1 MYLIYADTETFSSQD
16 LSRVGAARYA
26 EDAQIILWSYAENDE
41 PAKVWDRVSNPQMPA
56 DLKRMWERLFADP
69 DARVVMH
76 NGMNFDRQVFA
87 SNGFGEIP
95 AEKIID
101 TMVLAYEHALP
112 GSLEQLCEAF
122 RLDADHAKDK
132 DGKRLIQI
140 FCKPLPKNYKLTRA
154 TPQTHPAEWERF
166 KNYARL
172 DIESMRAIYKKL
184 PKWNATA
191 QERRLQAL
199 DAVINSRGMC
209 IDLELAKGAVE
220 TAARHRTHLAAR
232 TQKLTG
238 GAVSAATQRD
248 ALLEYLRTEWGLD
261 LASATRAEVE
271 KRIAEPGIPEPV
283 KELLRI
289 RIASTKISV
298 QKFQSVLNAA
308 CEDGRLRGCLQ
319 FRGASRTGRFCL
331 TGDHEVLT
339 PNGWVRLD
347 QWSGGRI
354 AVWNKESEAISFQDS
369 EALAFDYTGAMY
381 VYDSVR
387 CAQICTPDHRMPFLG
402 KDGRWKVDTVE
413 HLAAKGGVVIPF
425 TGFRKPPST
434 MDHDLLRVL
443 IMTQADGR
451 FTEDGQVV
459 YNFKKARKV
468 ERCKMLL
475 RRVGVPFVA
484 DSYESGVTR
493 IAILSRFVPLWLR
506 LFKGKEFGFWL
517 FNESS
522 DVIFDELPEW
532 DGYRCGP
539 NSIQYCTKS
548 KHNADLIQA
557 LAVLSGRTATCLI
570 KKPAKAHWSDCYAVN
585 IWSTP
590 GKGHR
595 LTEAPTT
602 IEFDGRVYCAKTP
615 TGFFVVRRNG
625 RVWVTGNSG
634 RIFQPQNLAR
644 PTMRNDE
651 IEFAIEATKG
661 GLLDTFYED
670 PMPVLSNL
678 LRGLIIAPKGKK
690 LVVADYSNVEG
701 RVLAWL
707 AGEEWK
713 LKAFRDFDAGVGH
726 DLYKL
731 TYARAFN
738 VKPETVTKAQRQMGK
753 VLELGMGY
761 GGGAGAFRTFA
772 LAYGID
778 LHDMADAVKSS
789 ISPAIWA
796 EACEWYPKALLG
808 GFTEGMDK
816 DVFLA
821 CDSVKRAWR
830 KANAQIVQFWYD
842 MDAGVRQAVIEG
854 GPVRVGR
861 HITVDKK
868 GNYLRVRLPSGRYL
882 IYPSPRIDDDGISY
896 FGVAQVSRKWAR
908 IRSWGGKFVENVT
921 QAAACDLL
929 CEALLNLEAEGY
941 QTVLTVHDEAIC
953 EVPDTAEFSAERME
967 KIMCRLPKWAA
978 GLPLAAAGFESLR
991 YRKD

>member
-1 MYLIYADTETFSSQD
+1 MYLIYVDTETFSPQD

-26 EDAQIILWSYAENDE
+26 EDAQIILWSYAENDG

-56 DLKRMWERLFADP
+56 DLKRMWTRLFDDP

-76 NGMNFDRQVFA
+76 NGMNFDRRVFA

-140 FCKPLPKNYKLTRA
+140 FCKPLPKNCKLTRA

-172 DIESMRAIYKKL
+172 DIESMRVIYKKL

-209 IDLELAKGAVE
+209 IDLELAKGAVA
-220 TAARHRTHLAAR
+220 TVARHRTHLAAR
-232 TQKLTG
+232 TQELTG

-248 ALLEYLRTEWGLD
+248 ALLEYLRSEWGLD

-308 CEDGRLRGCLQ
+308 CEDGRIRGALQ
-319 FRGASRTGRFCL
+319 FRGASRTGRF
-331 TGDHEVLT
+331 
-339 PNGWVRLD
+339 
-347 QWSGGRI
+347 
-354 AVWNKESEAISFQDS
+354 
-369 EALAFDYTGAMY
+369 
-381 VYDSVR
+381 
-387 CAQICTPDHRMPFLG
+387 
-402 KDGRWKVDTVE
+402 
-413 HLAAKGGVVIPF
+413 
-425 TGFRKPPST
+425 
-434 MDHDLLRVL
+434 
-443 IMTQADGR
+443 
-451 FTEDGQVV
+451 
-459 YNFKKARKV
+459 
-468 ERCKMLL
+468 
-475 RRVGVPFVA
+475 
-484 DSYESGVTR
+484 
-493 IAILSRFVPLWLR
+493 
-506 LFKGKEFGFWL
+506 
-517 FNESS
+517 
-522 DVIFDELPEW
+522 
-532 DGYRCGP
+532 
-539 NSIQYCTKS
+539 
-548 KHNADLIQA
+548 
-557 LAVLSGRTATCLI
+557 SGRL
-570 KKPAKAHWSDCYAVN
+570 VQ
-585 IWSTP
+585 
-590 GKGHR
+590 
-595 LTEAPTT
+595 
-602 IEFDGRVYCAKTP
+602 F
-615 TGFFVVRRNG
+615 
-625 RVWVTGNSG
+625 
-634 RIFQPQNLAR
+634 QNLAR

-816 DVFLA
+816 EVFLA

-861 HITVDKK
+861 HIIVDKK
-868 GNYLRVRLPSGRYL
+868 GNYMRVRLPSGRYL

-908 IRSWGGKFVENVT
+908 IRSWGGKYCIAKGTPVLTQEGWRPIEAITAADKVWDGVAWVQQSGVVCNGQKFCIKAYGVWMTPDHKVLTTEGWKDAKDHSRFNRVPCRLPDSVALCWDGRKESAVGDPLHLRAAQSSSGDGTYEDGKTRDYRILRMQTGGDHRAEESNTRHEQTPRFRGVALDETALRGSQAPGIQKLRRPGDNSLPGVGALFQGVLGGHGGYLEKGVGPRPYQQRRGVQPGELSVGNTKSELQQSPANKEGRWKAANAVVSRNRNRVNHAVLPLGARCSEGTAVCQAGRVETVYDLTNCGPRNRFVVLGEEGPVIVHNCENVT

-953 EVPDTAEFSAERME
+953 EVPDTAAFSAERME

>member
-1 MYLIYADTETFSSQD
+1 MYLIYADTETFSPQD

-26 EDAQIILWSYAENDE
+26 EDAQIILWSYAENDA
-41 PAKVWDRVSNPQMPA
+41 PAKVWDRVSSPQMPA

-140 FCKPLPKNYKLTRA
+140 FCKPLPVNYKLTRA

-172 DIESMRAIYKKL
+172 DIEAMRAIYKKL

-232 TQKLTG
+232 TRELTG

-248 ALLEYLRTEWGLD
+248 ALLEYLRAEWGLD
-261 LASATRAEVE
+261 LVSATRAEVE

-283 KELLRI
+283 KDLLRV

-319 FRGASRTGRFCL
+319 FRGASRTGRF
-331 TGDHEVLT
+331 
-339 PNGWVRLD
+339 
-347 QWSGGRI
+347 
-354 AVWNKESEAISFQDS
+354 
-369 EALAFDYTGAMY
+369 
-381 VYDSVR
+381 
-387 CAQICTPDHRMPFLG
+387 
-402 KDGRWKVDTVE
+402 
-413 HLAAKGGVVIPF
+413 
-425 TGFRKPPST
+425 
-434 MDHDLLRVL
+434 
-443 IMTQADGR
+443 
-451 FTEDGQVV
+451 
-459 YNFKKARKV
+459 
-468 ERCKMLL
+468 
-475 RRVGVPFVA
+475 
-484 DSYESGVTR
+484 
-493 IAILSRFVPLWLR
+493 
-506 LFKGKEFGFWL
+506 
-517 FNESS
+517 
-522 DVIFDELPEW
+522 
-532 DGYRCGP
+532 
-539 NSIQYCTKS
+539 
-548 KHNADLIQA
+548 
-557 LAVLSGRTATCLI
+557 
-570 KKPAKAHWSDCYAVN
+570 
-585 IWSTP
+585 
-590 GKGHR
+590 
-595 LTEAPTT
+595 
-602 IEFDGRVYCAKTP
+602 
-615 TGFFVVRRNG
+615 
-625 RVWVTGNSG
+625 SG

-789 ISPAIWA
+789 ISPTIWA

-816 DVFLA
+816 EVFLA

-842 MDAGVRQAVIEG
+842 MDAGVRQALIEG

-882 IYPSPRIDDDGISY
+882 VYPSPRIDDDGISY

-908 IRSWGGKFVENVT
+908 IRSWGGKYCIAKGTPVLTQEGWRPIEAITAADKVWDGVAWVQQSGVVCNGQKFCIKAYGVWMTPDHKVLTTEEWKDAKDHSRFNRVPCRLPDSVALCWDGRKESAVGDPLHLRAAQSSSGDGTYEDGKTRDYRILRMQTGGDHRAEESNTRHEQTPRFRGVALDETALRGSQAPGIQKLRRPGDNSLPGVGALFQGVLGGHGGYLEKGVGPRPYQQRRGVQPGELSVGNTKSELQQSPANKEGRWKAANAVVSRNRNRVNHAVLPLGARCSEGTAVCQAGRVETVYDLTNCGPRNRFVVLGEEGPVIVHNCENVT

-953 EVPDTAEFSAERME
+953 EVPDTAAFSAERME

>member
-1 MYLIYADTETFSSQD
+1 MYLIYADTETFSPQD

-26 EDAQIILWSYAENDE
+26 EDAQIILWSYAENDA
-41 PAKVWDRVSNPQMPA
+41 PAKVWDRVSSPQMPA

-140 FCKPLPKNYKLTRA
+140 FCKPLPVNYKLTRA

-172 DIESMRAIYKKL
+172 DIEAMRAIYKKL

-232 TQKLTG
+232 TRELTG

-248 ALLEYLRTEWGLD
+248 ALLEYLRAEWGLD
-261 LASATRAEVE
+261 LVSATRAEVE

-283 KELLRI
+283 KDLLRV

-319 FRGASRTGRFCL
+319 FRGASRTGRF
-331 TGDHEVLT
+331 
-339 PNGWVRLD
+339 
-347 QWSGGRI
+347 
-354 AVWNKESEAISFQDS
+354 
-369 EALAFDYTGAMY
+369 
-381 VYDSVR
+381 
-387 CAQICTPDHRMPFLG
+387 
-402 KDGRWKVDTVE
+402 
-413 HLAAKGGVVIPF
+413 
-425 TGFRKPPST
+425 
-434 MDHDLLRVL
+434 
-443 IMTQADGR
+443 
-451 FTEDGQVV
+451 
-459 YNFKKARKV
+459 
-468 ERCKMLL
+468 
-475 RRVGVPFVA
+475 
-484 DSYESGVTR
+484 
-493 IAILSRFVPLWLR
+493 
-506 LFKGKEFGFWL
+506 
-517 FNESS
+517 
-522 DVIFDELPEW
+522 
-532 DGYRCGP
+532 
-539 NSIQYCTKS
+539 
-548 KHNADLIQA
+548 
-557 LAVLSGRTATCLI
+557 
-570 KKPAKAHWSDCYAVN
+570 
-585 IWSTP
+585 
-590 GKGHR
+590 
-595 LTEAPTT
+595 
-602 IEFDGRVYCAKTP
+602 
-615 TGFFVVRRNG
+615 
-625 RVWVTGNSG
+625 SG

-789 ISPAIWA
+789 ISPSIWA

-808 GFTEGMDK
+808 GFTEGMGK
-816 DVFLA
+816 EVFLA

-882 IYPSPRIDDDGISY
+882 VYPSPRIDDDGISY

-908 IRSWGGKFVENVT
+908 IRSWGGKYCIAKGTPVLTQEGWRPIEAITAADKVWDGVAWVQQSGVVCNGQKFCIKAYGVWMTPDHKVLTTEGWKDAKDHSRFNRVPCRLPDSVALCWDGRKESAVGDPLHLRAAQSSSGDGTYEDGKTRDYRILRMQTGGDHRAEESNTRHEQTPRFRGVALDETALRGSQAPGIQKLRRPGDNSLPGVGALFQGVLGGHGGYLEKGVGPRPYQQRRGVQPGELSVGNTKSELQQSPANKEGRWKAANAVVSRNRNRVNHAVLPLGARCSEGTAVCQAGRVETVYDLTNCGPRNRFVVLGEEGPVIVHNCENVT

-953 EVPDTAEFSAERME
+953 EVPDTAAFSAERME

>member
-1 MYLIYADTETFSSQD
+1 MYLIYADTETFSAQD

-41 PAKVWDRVSNPQMPA
+41 PAKVWDRVSDPQMPA
-56 DLKRMWERLFADP
+56 DLKRMWERLFDDP

-76 NGMNFDRQVFA
+76 NGMNFDRRVFA
-87 SNGFGEIP
+87 ANGFGEIP

-122 RLDADHAKDK
+122 RLDAGHAKDK

-140 FCKPLPKNYKLTRA
+140 FCKPLPKNRKLTRA

-172 DIESMRAIYKKL
+172 DIEAMRVIYKKL

-209 IDLELAKGAVE
+209 IDLELAKGAVA

-232 TQKLTG
+232 TQELTG

-298 QKFQSVLNAA
+298 QKFRSVLKTV
-308 CEDGRLRGCLQ
+308 CKDGRIRGALQ
-319 FRGASRTGRFCL
+319 FRGAGRTGRF
-331 TGDHEVLT
+331 
-339 PNGWVRLD
+339 
-347 QWSGGRI
+347 
-354 AVWNKESEAISFQDS
+354 
-369 EALAFDYTGAMY
+369 
-381 VYDSVR
+381 
-387 CAQICTPDHRMPFLG
+387 
-402 KDGRWKVDTVE
+402 
-413 HLAAKGGVVIPF
+413 
-425 TGFRKPPST
+425 
-434 MDHDLLRVL
+434 
-443 IMTQADGR
+443 
-451 FTEDGQVV
+451 
-459 YNFKKARKV
+459 
-468 ERCKMLL
+468 
-475 RRVGVPFVA
+475 
-484 DSYESGVTR
+484 
-493 IAILSRFVPLWLR
+493 
-506 LFKGKEFGFWL
+506 
-517 FNESS
+517 
-522 DVIFDELPEW
+522 
-532 DGYRCGP
+532 
-539 NSIQYCTKS
+539 
-548 KHNADLIQA
+548 
-557 LAVLSGRTATCLI
+557 SGRL
-570 KKPAKAHWSDCYAVN
+570 VQ
-585 IWSTP
+585 
-590 GKGHR
+590 
-595 LTEAPTT
+595 
-602 IEFDGRVYCAKTP
+602 F
-615 TGFFVVRRNG
+615 
-625 RVWVTGNSG
+625 
-634 RIFQPQNLAR
+634 QNLAR

-789 ISPAIWA
+789 ISPTIWA
-796 EACEWYPKALLG
+796 EACEWYPEALLG

-816 DVFLA
+816 EVFLA

-842 MDAGVRQAVIEG
+842 MDAGIRQALIEG

-882 IYPSPRIDDDGISY
+882 VYPTPRIDDDGISY
-896 FGVAQVSRKWAR
+896 FGVAQVSRKWSR
-908 IRSWGGKFVENVT
+908 IRTYGAKVVENST
-921 QAAACDLL
+921 QAVACDLL

-953 EVPDTAEFSAERME
+953 EVPDTAAFSAERME

-978 GLPLAAAGFESLR
+978 GLPLAAAGFESFR

>member
-1 MYLIYADTETFSSQD
+1 MYLIYADTETFSPQD

-26 EDAQIILWSYAENDE
+26 EDAQIILWSYAENDA
-41 PAKVWDRVSNPQMPA
+41 PAKVWDRVSSPQMPA

-140 FCKPLPKNYKLTRA
+140 FCKPLPVNYKLTRA

-172 DIESMRAIYKKL
+172 DIEAMRAIYKKL

-232 TQKLTG
+232 TRELTG

-319 FRGASRTGRFCL
+319 FRGASRTGRF
-331 TGDHEVLT
+331 
-339 PNGWVRLD
+339 
-347 QWSGGRI
+347 
-354 AVWNKESEAISFQDS
+354 
-369 EALAFDYTGAMY
+369 
-381 VYDSVR
+381 
-387 CAQICTPDHRMPFLG
+387 
-402 KDGRWKVDTVE
+402 
-413 HLAAKGGVVIPF
+413 
-425 TGFRKPPST
+425 
-434 MDHDLLRVL
+434 
-443 IMTQADGR
+443 
-451 FTEDGQVV
+451 
-459 YNFKKARKV
+459 
-468 ERCKMLL
+468 
-475 RRVGVPFVA
+475 
-484 DSYESGVTR
+484 
-493 IAILSRFVPLWLR
+493 
-506 LFKGKEFGFWL
+506 
-517 FNESS
+517 
-522 DVIFDELPEW
+522 
-532 DGYRCGP
+532 
-539 NSIQYCTKS
+539 
-548 KHNADLIQA
+548 
-557 LAVLSGRTATCLI
+557 
-570 KKPAKAHWSDCYAVN
+570 
-585 IWSTP
+585 
-590 GKGHR
+590 
-595 LTEAPTT
+595 
-602 IEFDGRVYCAKTP
+602 
-615 TGFFVVRRNG
+615 
-625 RVWVTGNSG
+625 SG

-789 ISPAIWA
+789 ISPSIWA

-816 DVFLA
+816 EVFLA

-842 MDAGVRQAVIEG
+842 MDAGVRQAIIEG

-882 IYPSPRIDDDGISY
+882 VYPSPRIDDDGISY

-908 IRSWGGKFVENVT
+908 IRSWGGKYCIAKGTPVLTQEGWRPIEAITAADKVWDGVAWVQQSGVVCNGQKFCIKAYGVWMTPDHKVLTTEGWKDAKDHSRFNRVPCRLPDSVALCWDGRKESAVGDPLHLRAAQSSSGDGTYEDGKTRDYRILRMQTGGDHRAEESNTRHEQTPRFRGVALDETALRGSQAPGIQKLRRPGDNSLPGVGALFQGVLGGHGGYLEKGVGPRPYQQRRGVQPGELSVGNTKSELQQSPANKEGRWKAANAVVSRNRNRVNHAVLPLGARCSEGTAVCQAGRVETVYDLANCGPRNRFVVLGEEGPAIVHNCENVT

-953 EVPDTAEFSAERME
+953 EVPDTAAFSAERME

>member
-319 FRGASRTGRFCL
+319 FRGASRTGRF
-331 TGDHEVLT
+331 
-339 PNGWVRLD
+339 
-347 QWSGGRI
+347 
-354 AVWNKESEAISFQDS
+354 
-369 EALAFDYTGAMY
+369 
-381 VYDSVR
+381 
-387 CAQICTPDHRMPFLG
+387 
-402 KDGRWKVDTVE
+402 
-413 HLAAKGGVVIPF
+413 
-425 TGFRKPPST
+425 
-434 MDHDLLRVL
+434 
-443 IMTQADGR
+443 
-451 FTEDGQVV
+451 
-459 YNFKKARKV
+459 
-468 ERCKMLL
+468 
-475 RRVGVPFVA
+475 
-484 DSYESGVTR
+484 
-493 IAILSRFVPLWLR
+493 
-506 LFKGKEFGFWL
+506 
-517 FNESS
+517 
-522 DVIFDELPEW
+522 
-532 DGYRCGP
+532 
-539 NSIQYCTKS
+539 
-548 KHNADLIQA
+548 
-557 LAVLSGRTATCLI
+557 
-570 KKPAKAHWSDCYAVN
+570 
-585 IWSTP
+585 
-590 GKGHR
+590 
-595 LTEAPTT
+595 
-602 IEFDGRVYCAKTP
+602 
-615 TGFFVVRRNG
+615 
-625 RVWVTGNSG
+625 SG

-816 DVFLA
+816 EVFLA

-842 MDAGVRQAVIEG
+842 MNAGIRQALIEG

-861 HITVDKK
+861 YITVDKK

-882 IYPSPRIDDDGISY
+882 VYPSPRIDDDGISY
-896 FGVAQVSRKWAR
+896 FGVAQISRKWAR
-908 IRSWGGKFVENVT
+908 IRSWGGKYCIAKGTPVLTQEGWRPIETITAADKVWDGVAWVQQSGAVCNGQKSCIKAYGVWMTPDHKVLTTEGWKDAKDHSRFNRVPCRLPDSVALCWDGRKESAVGDPLHLRAAQSSSGDGTYEDGKTRDYRILRMQTGGDHRAEESNTRHEQTPRFRGVALDETALRGSQAPGIQKLRRPGDNSLPGVGARFQGVLGGHGGYLEKGVGPRPYQQRRGVQPGELSVGNTKSELQQSPANKEGRWKAANAVVSRNRNRVNHAVLPLGARCSEGTAVCQAGRVETVYDLTNCGPRNRFVVLGEEGPVIVHNCENVT

-953 EVPDTAEFSAERME
+953 EVPDTAAFSAERME

>member
-1 MYLIYADTETFSSQD
+1 MYLIYADTETFSPQD

-26 EDAQIILWSYAENDE
+26 EDAQIILWSYAENDA
-41 PAKVWDRVSNPQMPA
+41 PAKVWDRVSSPQMPA

-140 FCKPLPKNYKLTRA
+140 FCKPLPVNYKLTRA

-172 DIESMRAIYKKL
+172 DIEAMRAIYKKL

-232 TQKLTG
+232 TRELTG

-248 ALLEYLRTEWGLD
+248 ALLEYLRAEWGLD
-261 LASATRAEVE
+261 LVSATRAEVE

-298 QKFQSVLNAA
+298 QKFQSVLKTV
-308 CEDGRLRGCLQ
+308 CKDGRIRGALQ
-319 FRGASRTGRFCL
+319 FRGAGRTGRF
-331 TGDHEVLT
+331 
-339 PNGWVRLD
+339 
-347 QWSGGRI
+347 
-354 AVWNKESEAISFQDS
+354 
-369 EALAFDYTGAMY
+369 
-381 VYDSVR
+381 
-387 CAQICTPDHRMPFLG
+387 
-402 KDGRWKVDTVE
+402 
-413 HLAAKGGVVIPF
+413 
-425 TGFRKPPST
+425 
-434 MDHDLLRVL
+434 
-443 IMTQADGR
+443 
-451 FTEDGQVV
+451 
-459 YNFKKARKV
+459 
-468 ERCKMLL
+468 
-475 RRVGVPFVA
+475 
-484 DSYESGVTR
+484 
-493 IAILSRFVPLWLR
+493 
-506 LFKGKEFGFWL
+506 
-517 FNESS
+517 
-522 DVIFDELPEW
+522 
-532 DGYRCGP
+532 
-539 NSIQYCTKS
+539 
-548 KHNADLIQA
+548 
-557 LAVLSGRTATCLI
+557 SGRL
-570 KKPAKAHWSDCYAVN
+570 VQ
-585 IWSTP
+585 
-590 GKGHR
+590 
-595 LTEAPTT
+595 
-602 IEFDGRVYCAKTP
+602 F
-615 TGFFVVRRNG
+615 
-625 RVWVTGNSG
+625 
-634 RIFQPQNLAR
+634 QNLAR

-651 IEFAIEATKG
+651 IEFAIEATKE

-678 LRGLIIAPKGKK
+678 LRGLLIASKGKK

-789 ISPAIWA
+789 ISPTIWA

-816 DVFLA
+816 EVFLA

-861 HITVDKK
+861 YITVDKK

-882 IYPSPRIDDDGISY
+882 VYPSPRIDDDGISY

-908 IRSWGGKFVENVT
+908 IRSWGGKYCIAKGTPVLTQEGWRPIEAITAADKVWDGVAWVQQSGVVCNGQKFCIKAYGVWMTPDHKVLTTEGWKDAKDHSRFNRVPCRLPDSVALCWDGRKESAVGDPLHLRAAQSSSGDGTYEDGKTRDYRILRMQTGGDHRAEESNTRHEQTPRFRGVALDETALRGSQAPGIQKLRRPGDNSLPGVGALFQGVLGGHGGYLEKGVGPRPYQQRRGVQPGELSVGNTKSELQQSPANKEGRWKAANAVVSRNRNRVNHAVLPLGARCSEGTAVCQAGRVETVYDLTNCGPRNRFVVLGEEGPVIVHNCENVT

-953 EVPDTAEFSAERME
+953 EVPDTAAFSAERME

>member
-1 MYLIYADTETFSSQD
+1 MYLIYADTETFSPQD

-26 EDAQIILWSYAENDE
+26 EDAQIILWSYAENDA
-41 PAKVWDRVSNPQMPA
+41 PAKVWDRVSSPQMPA

-112 GSLEQLCEAF
+112 GSLGQLCEAF

-140 FCKPLPKNYKLTRA
+140 FCKPLPVNYKLTRA

-172 DIESMRAIYKKL
+172 DIEAMRAIYKKL

-220 TAARHRTHLAAR
+220 TAARHRTYLAAR
-232 TQKLTG
+232 TRELTG

-248 ALLEYLRTEWGLD
+248 ALLEYLRAEWGLD
-261 LASATRAEVE
+261 LVSATRAEVE
-271 KRIAEPGIPEPV
+271 KCIAEPGIPEPV
-283 KELLRI
+283 KDLLRV

-319 FRGASRTGRFCL
+319 FRGASRTGRF
-331 TGDHEVLT
+331 
-339 PNGWVRLD
+339 
-347 QWSGGRI
+347 
-354 AVWNKESEAISFQDS
+354 
-369 EALAFDYTGAMY
+369 
-381 VYDSVR
+381 
-387 CAQICTPDHRMPFLG
+387 
-402 KDGRWKVDTVE
+402 
-413 HLAAKGGVVIPF
+413 
-425 TGFRKPPST
+425 
-434 MDHDLLRVL
+434 
-443 IMTQADGR
+443 
-451 FTEDGQVV
+451 
-459 YNFKKARKV
+459 
-468 ERCKMLL
+468 
-475 RRVGVPFVA
+475 
-484 DSYESGVTR
+484 
-493 IAILSRFVPLWLR
+493 
-506 LFKGKEFGFWL
+506 
-517 FNESS
+517 
-522 DVIFDELPEW
+522 
-532 DGYRCGP
+532 
-539 NSIQYCTKS
+539 
-548 KHNADLIQA
+548 
-557 LAVLSGRTATCLI
+557 
-570 KKPAKAHWSDCYAVN
+570 
-585 IWSTP
+585 
-590 GKGHR
+590 
-595 LTEAPTT
+595 
-602 IEFDGRVYCAKTP
+602 
-615 TGFFVVRRNG
+615 
-625 RVWVTGNSG
+625 SG

-713 LKAFRDFDAGVGH
+713 LKAFRDFDTGVGH

-816 DVFLA
+816 EVFLA

-830 KANAQIVQFWYD
+830 KANAQIVQFWHD

-861 HITVDKK
+861 YITVDKK

-882 IYPSPRIDDDGISY
+882 VYPSPRIDDDGISY

-908 IRSWGGKFVENVT
+908 IRSWGGKYCIAKGTPVLTQEGWRPIEAITAADKVWDGVAWVQQSGVVCNGQKFCIKAYGVWMTPDHKVLTTEGWKDAKDHSRFNRVPCRLPDSVALCWDGRKESAVGDPLHLRAETIARKNRTHGMSKHPAFGVGHSMKQRCEDPRHPAYKNYGGRGITVCPEWEHSFKAFWADMGATWKKGVGPRPYQQRRGVQPGELSVGNTKSELQQSPANKEGRWKAANAVVSRNRNRVNHAVLPLGARCSEGTAVCQAGRVETVYDLTNCGPRNRFVVLGEEGPVIVHNCENVT

-953 EVPDTAEFSAERME
+953 EVPDTAAFSAERME

>member
-1 MYLIYADTETFSSQD
+1 MYLIYADTETFSPQD

-26 EDAQIILWSYAENDE
+26 EDAQIILWSYAENDA
-41 PAKVWDRVSNPQMPA
+41 PAKVWDRVSSPQMPA

-140 FCKPLPKNYKLTRA
+140 FCKPLPVNYKLTRA

-172 DIESMRAIYKKL
+172 DIEAMRAIYKKL

-232 TQKLTG
+232 TRELTG

-248 ALLEYLRTEWGLD
+248 ALLEYLRAEWGLD
-261 LASATRAEVE
+261 LVSATRAEVE

-283 KELLRI
+283 KDLLRV
-289 RIASTKISV
+289 RIASTKINV

-319 FRGASRTGRFCL
+319 FRGASRTGRF
-331 TGDHEVLT
+331 
-339 PNGWVRLD
+339 
-347 QWSGGRI
+347 
-354 AVWNKESEAISFQDS
+354 
-369 EALAFDYTGAMY
+369 
-381 VYDSVR
+381 
-387 CAQICTPDHRMPFLG
+387 
-402 KDGRWKVDTVE
+402 
-413 HLAAKGGVVIPF
+413 
-425 TGFRKPPST
+425 
-434 MDHDLLRVL
+434 
-443 IMTQADGR
+443 
-451 FTEDGQVV
+451 
-459 YNFKKARKV
+459 
-468 ERCKMLL
+468 
-475 RRVGVPFVA
+475 
-484 DSYESGVTR
+484 
-493 IAILSRFVPLWLR
+493 
-506 LFKGKEFGFWL
+506 
-517 FNESS
+517 
-522 DVIFDELPEW
+522 
-532 DGYRCGP
+532 
-539 NSIQYCTKS
+539 
-548 KHNADLIQA
+548 
-557 LAVLSGRTATCLI
+557 
-570 KKPAKAHWSDCYAVN
+570 
-585 IWSTP
+585 
-590 GKGHR
+590 
-595 LTEAPTT
+595 
-602 IEFDGRVYCAKTP
+602 
-615 TGFFVVRRNG
+615 
-625 RVWVTGNSG
+625 SG

-789 ISPAIWA
+789 ISPSIWA

-808 GFTEGMDK
+808 GFTEGMGK
-816 DVFLA
+816 EVFLA

-882 IYPSPRIDDDGISY
+882 VYPSPRIDDDGISY

-908 IRSWGGKFVENVT
+908 IRSWGGKYCIAKGTPVLTQEGWRPIEAITAADKVWDGVAWVQQSGVVCNGQKFCIKAYGVWMTPDHKVLTTEGWKDAKDHSRFNRVPCRLPDSVALCWDGRKESAVGDPLHLRAAQSSSGDGTYEDGKTRDYRILRMQTGGDHRAEESNTRHEQTPRFRGVALDETALRGSQAPGIQKLRRPGDNSLPGVGALFQGVLGGHGGYLEKGVGPRPYQQRRGVQPGELSVGNTKSELQQSPANKEGRWKAANAVVSRNRNRVNHAVLPLGARCSEGTAVCQAGRVETVYDLTNCGPRNRFVVLGEEGPVIVHNCENVT

-953 EVPDTAEFSAERME
+953 EVPDTAAFSAERME

>member
-1 MYLIYADTETFSSQD
+1 MYLIYADTETFSPQD

-26 EDAQIILWSYAENDE
+26 EDAQIILWSYAENDA
-41 PAKVWDRVSNPQMPA
+41 PAKVWDRVSSPQMPA

-140 FCKPLPKNYKLTRA
+140 FCKPLPVNYKLTRA

-172 DIESMRAIYKKL
+172 DIEAMRAIYKKL

-232 TQKLTG
+232 TRELTG

-248 ALLEYLRTEWGLD
+248 ALLEYLRAEWGLD
-261 LASATRAEVE
+261 LVSATRAEVE

-283 KELLRI
+283 KDLLRV

-319 FRGASRTGRFCL
+319 FRGASRTGRF
-331 TGDHEVLT
+331 
-339 PNGWVRLD
+339 
-347 QWSGGRI
+347 
-354 AVWNKESEAISFQDS
+354 
-369 EALAFDYTGAMY
+369 
-381 VYDSVR
+381 
-387 CAQICTPDHRMPFLG
+387 
-402 KDGRWKVDTVE
+402 
-413 HLAAKGGVVIPF
+413 
-425 TGFRKPPST
+425 
-434 MDHDLLRVL
+434 
-443 IMTQADGR
+443 
-451 FTEDGQVV
+451 
-459 YNFKKARKV
+459 
-468 ERCKMLL
+468 
-475 RRVGVPFVA
+475 
-484 DSYESGVTR
+484 
-493 IAILSRFVPLWLR
+493 
-506 LFKGKEFGFWL
+506 
-517 FNESS
+517 
-522 DVIFDELPEW
+522 
-532 DGYRCGP
+532 
-539 NSIQYCTKS
+539 
-548 KHNADLIQA
+548 
-557 LAVLSGRTATCLI
+557 
-570 KKPAKAHWSDCYAVN
+570 
-585 IWSTP
+585 
-590 GKGHR
+590 
-595 LTEAPTT
+595 
-602 IEFDGRVYCAKTP
+602 
-615 TGFFVVRRNG
+615 
-625 RVWVTGNSG
+625 SG

-789 ISPAIWA
+789 ISPSIWA

-808 GFTEGMDK
+808 GFTEGMGK
-816 DVFLA
+816 EVFLA

-882 IYPSPRIDDDGISY
+882 VYPSPRIDDDGISY

-908 IRSWGGKFVENVT
+908 IRSWGGKYCIAKGTPVLTQEGWRPIEAITAADKVWDGVAWVQQSGVVCNGQKFCIKAYGVWMTPDHKVLTTEGWKDAKDHSRFNRVPCRLPDSVALCWDGRKESAVGDPLHLRAAQSSSGDGTYEDGKTRDYRILRMQTGGDHRAEESNTRHEQTPRFRGVALDETALRGSQAPGMQKLRRPGDNSLPGVGALFQGVLGGHGGYLEKGVGPRPYQQRRGVQPGELSVGNTKSELQQSPANKEGRWKAANAVVSRNRNRVNHAVLPLGARCSEGTAVCQAGRVETVYDLTNCGPRNRFVVLGEEGPVIVHNCENVT

-953 EVPDTAEFSAERME
+953 EVPDTAAFSAERME

>member
-1 MYLIYADTETFSSQD
+1 MYLIYADTETFSAQD

-26 EDAQIILWSYAENDE
+26 EDAQIILWSYAENDA
-41 PAKVWDRVSNPQMPA
+41 PAKVWDRVSNPRMPA

-140 FCKPLPKNYKLTRA
+140 FCKPLPVNYKLTRA

-172 DIESMRAIYKKL
+172 DIESMRVIYKKL

-220 TAARHRTHLAAR
+220 TAARHRTHLAER
-232 TQKLTG
+232 TQELTG
-238 GAVSAATQRD
+238 GAVAAATQRD
-248 ALLEYLRTEWGLD
+248 ALLEYLRSEWGLD

-298 QKFQSVLNAA
+298 QKFQSVLKTV
-308 CEDGRLRGCLQ
+308 CKDGRIRGALQ
-319 FRGASRTGRFCL
+319 FRGAGRTGRF
-331 TGDHEVLT
+331 
-339 PNGWVRLD
+339 
-347 QWSGGRI
+347 
-354 AVWNKESEAISFQDS
+354 
-369 EALAFDYTGAMY
+369 
-381 VYDSVR
+381 
-387 CAQICTPDHRMPFLG
+387 
-402 KDGRWKVDTVE
+402 
-413 HLAAKGGVVIPF
+413 
-425 TGFRKPPST
+425 
-434 MDHDLLRVL
+434 
-443 IMTQADGR
+443 
-451 FTEDGQVV
+451 
-459 YNFKKARKV
+459 
-468 ERCKMLL
+468 
-475 RRVGVPFVA
+475 
-484 DSYESGVTR
+484 
-493 IAILSRFVPLWLR
+493 
-506 LFKGKEFGFWL
+506 
-517 FNESS
+517 
-522 DVIFDELPEW
+522 
-532 DGYRCGP
+532 
-539 NSIQYCTKS
+539 
-548 KHNADLIQA
+548 
-557 LAVLSGRTATCLI
+557 SGRL
-570 KKPAKAHWSDCYAVN
+570 VQ
-585 IWSTP
+585 
-590 GKGHR
+590 
-595 LTEAPTT
+595 
-602 IEFDGRVYCAKTP
+602 F
-615 TGFFVVRRNG
+615 
-625 RVWVTGNSG
+625 
-634 RIFQPQNLAR
+634 QNLAR

-651 IEFAIEATKG
+651 IEFAIEATKE

-678 LRGLIIAPKGKK
+678 LRGLLIAPKGKK

-789 ISPAIWA
+789 ISPTIWA

-816 DVFLA
+816 EVFLA

-842 MDAGVRQAVIEG
+842 MDAGVRQALIEG

-908 IRSWGGKFVENVT
+908 IRSWGGKYCIAKGTPVLTQEGWRPIEAITAADKVWDGVAWVQQSGVVCNGQKFCIKAYGVWMTPDHKVLTTEGWKDAKDHSRFNRVPCRLPDSAALCWDGRKESAVGDPLHLRAAQSSSGDGTYEDGKTRDYRILRMQTGGDHRAEESNARHEQTPRFRGVALDETALRGSQAPGIQKLRRPGDNSLPGVGALFQGVLGGHGGYLEKGVGPRPYQQRRGVQPGELAVGNTKSELQQSPANKEGRWKAANAVVSRNRNQVNHAVLPLGARCSEGTAVCQAGRVETVYDLTNCGPRNRFVVLGEEGPVIVHNCENVT

-941 QTVLTVHDEAIC
+941 KTVLTVHDEAIC
-953 EVPDTAEFSAERME
+953 EVPDTAAFSAERME

>member
-1 MYLIYADTETFSSQD
+1 MYLIYADTETFSPQD

-26 EDAQIILWSYAENDE
+26 EDAQIILWSYAENDA
-41 PAKVWDRVSNPQMPA
+41 PAKVWDRVSSPQMPA

-140 FCKPLPKNYKLTRA
+140 FCKPLPVNYKLTRA

-172 DIESMRAIYKKL
+172 DIEAMRAIYKKL

-232 TQKLTG
+232 TRELTG

-248 ALLEYLRTEWGLD
+248 ALLEYLRAEWGLD
-261 LASATRAEVE
+261 LVSATRAEVE

-283 KELLRI
+283 KDLLRV

-319 FRGASRTGRFCL
+319 FRGASRTGRF
-331 TGDHEVLT
+331 
-339 PNGWVRLD
+339 
-347 QWSGGRI
+347 
-354 AVWNKESEAISFQDS
+354 
-369 EALAFDYTGAMY
+369 
-381 VYDSVR
+381 
-387 CAQICTPDHRMPFLG
+387 
-402 KDGRWKVDTVE
+402 
-413 HLAAKGGVVIPF
+413 
-425 TGFRKPPST
+425 
-434 MDHDLLRVL
+434 
-443 IMTQADGR
+443 
-451 FTEDGQVV
+451 
-459 YNFKKARKV
+459 
-468 ERCKMLL
+468 
-475 RRVGVPFVA
+475 
-484 DSYESGVTR
+484 
-493 IAILSRFVPLWLR
+493 
-506 LFKGKEFGFWL
+506 
-517 FNESS
+517 
-522 DVIFDELPEW
+522 
-532 DGYRCGP
+532 
-539 NSIQYCTKS
+539 
-548 KHNADLIQA
+548 
-557 LAVLSGRTATCLI
+557 
-570 KKPAKAHWSDCYAVN
+570 
-585 IWSTP
+585 
-590 GKGHR
+590 
-595 LTEAPTT
+595 
-602 IEFDGRVYCAKTP
+602 
-615 TGFFVVRRNG
+615 
-625 RVWVTGNSG
+625 SG

-789 ISPAIWA
+789 ISPTIWA

-816 DVFLA
+816 EVFLA

-842 MDAGVRQAVIEG
+842 MDAGVRQALIEG

-882 IYPSPRIDDDGISY
+882 VYPSPRIDDDGISY

-908 IRSWGGKFVENVT
+908 IRSWGGKYCIAKGTPVLTQEGWRPIEAITAADKVWDGVAWVQQSGVVCNGQKFCIKAYGVWMTPDHKVLTTEGWKDAKDHSRFNRVPCRLPDSVALCWDGRKESAVGDPLHLRAAQSSSGDGTYEDGKTRDYRILRMQTGGDHRAEESNTRHEQTPRFRGVALDETALRGSQAPGIQKLRRPGDNSLPGVGALFQGVLGGHGGYLEKGVGPRPYQQRRGVQPGELSVGNTKSELQQSPANKEGRWKAANAVVSRNRNRVNHAVLPLGARCSEGTAVCQAGRVETVYDLTNCGPRNRFVVLGEEGPVIVHNCENVT

-953 EVPDTAEFSAERME
+953 EVPDTAAFSAERME

>member
-1 MYLIYADTETFSSQD
+1 MYLIYADTETFSPQD

-56 DLKRMWERLFADP
+56 DLKRMWERLFADS

-76 NGMNFDRQVFA
+76 NGMNFDRRVFA

-140 FCKPLPKNYKLTRA
+140 FCKPLPVNYKLTRA

-172 DIESMRAIYKKL
+172 DIESMRVIYKKL

-232 TQKLTG
+232 TRELTG

-248 ALLEYLRTEWGLD
+248 ALLEYLRAEWGLD
-261 LASATRAEVE
+261 LVSATRAEVE

-283 KELLRI
+283 KDLLRV

-319 FRGASRTGRFCL
+319 FRGASRTGRF
-331 TGDHEVLT
+331 
-339 PNGWVRLD
+339 
-347 QWSGGRI
+347 
-354 AVWNKESEAISFQDS
+354 
-369 EALAFDYTGAMY
+369 
-381 VYDSVR
+381 
-387 CAQICTPDHRMPFLG
+387 
-402 KDGRWKVDTVE
+402 
-413 HLAAKGGVVIPF
+413 
-425 TGFRKPPST
+425 
-434 MDHDLLRVL
+434 
-443 IMTQADGR
+443 
-451 FTEDGQVV
+451 
-459 YNFKKARKV
+459 
-468 ERCKMLL
+468 
-475 RRVGVPFVA
+475 
-484 DSYESGVTR
+484 
-493 IAILSRFVPLWLR
+493 
-506 LFKGKEFGFWL
+506 
-517 FNESS
+517 
-522 DVIFDELPEW
+522 
-532 DGYRCGP
+532 
-539 NSIQYCTKS
+539 
-548 KHNADLIQA
+548 
-557 LAVLSGRTATCLI
+557 
-570 KKPAKAHWSDCYAVN
+570 
-585 IWSTP
+585 
-590 GKGHR
+590 
-595 LTEAPTT
+595 
-602 IEFDGRVYCAKTP
+602 
-615 TGFFVVRRNG
+615 
-625 RVWVTGNSG
+625 SG

-651 IEFAIEATKG
+651 IDFAIEATKG

-789 ISPAIWA
+789 ISPSIWA

-816 DVFLA
+816 EVFLA

-861 HITVDKK
+861 YITVDKK

-882 IYPSPRIDDDGISY
+882 VYPSPRIDDDGISY

-908 IRSWGGKFVENVT
+908 IRSWGGKYCIAKGTPVLTQEGWRPIEAITAADKVWDGVAWVQQSGVVCNGQKFCIKAYGVWMTPDHKVLTTEGWKDAKDHSRFNRVPCRLPDSVALCWDGRKESAAGDPLHLRAAQSSSGDGTYEDGKTRDYRILRMQTGGDHRAEESNTRHEQTPRFRGVALDETALRGSQAPGIQKLRRPGDNSLPGVGALFQGVLGGHGGYLEKGVGPRPYQQRRGVQPGELSVGNTKSELQQSPANKEGRWKAANAVVSRNRNRVNHAVLPLGARCSEGTAVCQAGRVETVYDLTNCGPRNRFVVLGEEGPVIVHNCENVT

-953 EVPDTAEFSAERME
+953 EVPDTAAFSAERME

>member
-1 MYLIYADTETFSSQD
+1 MYLIYADTETFSPQD

-56 DLKRMWERLFADP
+56 DLKRMWERLFADS

-76 NGMNFDRQVFA
+76 NGMNFDRRVFA

-140 FCKPLPKNYKLTRA
+140 FCKPLPVNYKLTRA

-172 DIESMRAIYKKL
+172 DIESMRVIYKKL

-209 IDLELAKGAVE
+209 IDLDLAKGAVE

-232 TQKLTG
+232 TRELTG

-261 LASATRAEVE
+261 LVSATRAEVE

-283 KELLRI
+283 KDLLRV

-319 FRGASRTGRFCL
+319 FRGASRTGRF
-331 TGDHEVLT
+331 
-339 PNGWVRLD
+339 
-347 QWSGGRI
+347 
-354 AVWNKESEAISFQDS
+354 
-369 EALAFDYTGAMY
+369 
-381 VYDSVR
+381 
-387 CAQICTPDHRMPFLG
+387 
-402 KDGRWKVDTVE
+402 
-413 HLAAKGGVVIPF
+413 
-425 TGFRKPPST
+425 
-434 MDHDLLRVL
+434 
-443 IMTQADGR
+443 
-451 FTEDGQVV
+451 
-459 YNFKKARKV
+459 
-468 ERCKMLL
+468 
-475 RRVGVPFVA
+475 
-484 DSYESGVTR
+484 
-493 IAILSRFVPLWLR
+493 
-506 LFKGKEFGFWL
+506 
-517 FNESS
+517 
-522 DVIFDELPEW
+522 
-532 DGYRCGP
+532 
-539 NSIQYCTKS
+539 
-548 KHNADLIQA
+548 
-557 LAVLSGRTATCLI
+557 
-570 KKPAKAHWSDCYAVN
+570 
-585 IWSTP
+585 
-590 GKGHR
+590 
-595 LTEAPTT
+595 
-602 IEFDGRVYCAKTP
+602 
-615 TGFFVVRRNG
+615 
-625 RVWVTGNSG
+625 SG

-713 LKAFRDFDAGVGH
+713 LKAFRDFDTGVGH

-816 DVFLA
+816 EVFLA

-830 KANAQIVQFWYD
+830 KANAQIVQFRYD

-882 IYPSPRIDDDGISY
+882 VYPSPRIDDDGISY

-908 IRSWGGKFVENVT
+908 IRSWGGKYCIAKGTPVLTQEGWRPIEAITAADKVWDGVAWVQQSGVVCNGQKFCIKAYGVWMTPDHKVLTTEGWKDAKDHSRFNRVPCRLPDSVALCWDGRKESAVGDPLHLRAAQSSSGDETYEDGKTRDYRILRMQTGGDHRAEESNTRHEQTPRFRGVALDETALRGSQAPGIQKLRRPGDNSLPGVGALFQGVLGGHGGYLEKGVGPRPYQQRRGVQPGELSVGNTKSELQQSPANKEGRWKAANAVVSRNRNRVNHAVLPLGARCSEGTAVCQAGRVETVYDLTNCGPRNRFVVLGEEGPVIVHNCENVT

-953 EVPDTAEFSAERME
+953 EVPDTAAFSAERME

>member
-1 MYLIYADTETFSSQD
+1 MYLIYADTETFSPQD

-26 EDAQIILWSYAENDE
+26 EDAQIILWSYAENDA
-41 PAKVWDRVSNPQMPA
+41 PAKVWDRVSSPQMPA

-76 NGMNFDRQVFA
+76 NGMGFDRQVFA

-122 RLDADHAKDK
+122 RLDADHTKDK

-172 DIESMRAIYKKL
+172 DIESMRVIYKKL

-209 IDLELAKGAVE
+209 IDLELAKGAVA

-232 TQKLTG
+232 TQELTG

-248 ALLEYLRTEWGLD
+248 ALLEYLRSEWGLD

-271 KRIAEPGIPEPV
+271 KRIAEPCIPEPV

-298 QKFQSVLNAA
+298 QKFQSVLKTV
-308 CEDGRLRGCLQ
+308 CKDGRIRGALQ
-319 FRGASRTGRFCL
+319 FRGAGRTGRF
-331 TGDHEVLT
+331 
-339 PNGWVRLD
+339 
-347 QWSGGRI
+347 
-354 AVWNKESEAISFQDS
+354 
-369 EALAFDYTGAMY
+369 
-381 VYDSVR
+381 
-387 CAQICTPDHRMPFLG
+387 
-402 KDGRWKVDTVE
+402 
-413 HLAAKGGVVIPF
+413 
-425 TGFRKPPST
+425 
-434 MDHDLLRVL
+434 
-443 IMTQADGR
+443 
-451 FTEDGQVV
+451 
-459 YNFKKARKV
+459 
-468 ERCKMLL
+468 
-475 RRVGVPFVA
+475 
-484 DSYESGVTR
+484 
-493 IAILSRFVPLWLR
+493 
-506 LFKGKEFGFWL
+506 
-517 FNESS
+517 
-522 DVIFDELPEW
+522 
-532 DGYRCGP
+532 
-539 NSIQYCTKS
+539 
-548 KHNADLIQA
+548 
-557 LAVLSGRTATCLI
+557 SGRL
-570 KKPAKAHWSDCYAVN
+570 VQ
-585 IWSTP
+585 
-590 GKGHR
+590 
-595 LTEAPTT
+595 
-602 IEFDGRVYCAKTP
+602 F
-615 TGFFVVRRNG
+615 
-625 RVWVTGNSG
+625 
-634 RIFQPQNLAR
+634 QNLAR

-651 IEFAIEATKG
+651 IEFAIEATKE

-678 LRGLIIAPKGKK
+678 LRGLLIASKGKK

-789 ISPAIWA
+789 ISPTIWA

-816 DVFLA
+816 EVFLA

-842 MDAGVRQAVIEG
+842 MGAGVRQALIEG

-882 IYPSPRIDDDGISY
+882 VYPSPRIDDDGISY

-908 IRSWGGKFVENVT
+908 IRSWGGKYCIAKGTPVLTQEGWRPIEAITAADKVWDGVAWVQQSGVVCNGQKFCIKAYGVWMTPDHKVLTTEGWKDAKDHSRFNRVPCRLPDSVALCWDGRKESAVGDPLHLRAAQSSSGDGTYEDGKTRDYRILRMQTGGDHRAEESNTRHEQTPRFRGVALDETALRGSQAPGIQKLRRPGDNSLPGVGALFQGVLGGHGGYLEKGVGPRPYQQRRGVQPGELSVGNTKSELQQSPANKEGRWKAANAVVSRNRNRVNHAVLPLGARCSEGTAVCQAGRVETVYDLTNCGPRNRFVVLGEEGPVIVHNCENVT
-921 QAAACDLL
+921 QAVACDLL

-953 EVPDTAEFSAERME
+953 EVPDTAAFSAERME

>member
-1 MYLIYADTETFSSQD
+1 MYLIYADTETFSPQD

-26 EDAQIILWSYAENDE
+26 EDAQIILWSYAENDA
-41 PAKVWDRVSNPQMPA
+41 PAKVWDRVSSPQMPA

-140 FCKPLPKNYKLTRA
+140 FCKPLPVNYKLTRA

-172 DIESMRAIYKKL
+172 DIEAMRAIYKKL

-232 TQKLTG
+232 TRELTG

-248 ALLEYLRTEWGLD
+248 ALLEYLRAEWGLD
-261 LASATRAEVE
+261 LVSATRAEVE

-319 FRGASRTGRFCL
+319 FRGASRTGRF
-331 TGDHEVLT
+331 
-339 PNGWVRLD
+339 
-347 QWSGGRI
+347 
-354 AVWNKESEAISFQDS
+354 
-369 EALAFDYTGAMY
+369 
-381 VYDSVR
+381 
-387 CAQICTPDHRMPFLG
+387 
-402 KDGRWKVDTVE
+402 
-413 HLAAKGGVVIPF
+413 
-425 TGFRKPPST
+425 
-434 MDHDLLRVL
+434 
-443 IMTQADGR
+443 
-451 FTEDGQVV
+451 
-459 YNFKKARKV
+459 
-468 ERCKMLL
+468 
-475 RRVGVPFVA
+475 
-484 DSYESGVTR
+484 
-493 IAILSRFVPLWLR
+493 
-506 LFKGKEFGFWL
+506 
-517 FNESS
+517 
-522 DVIFDELPEW
+522 
-532 DGYRCGP
+532 
-539 NSIQYCTKS
+539 
-548 KHNADLIQA
+548 
-557 LAVLSGRTATCLI
+557 
-570 KKPAKAHWSDCYAVN
+570 
-585 IWSTP
+585 
-590 GKGHR
+590 
-595 LTEAPTT
+595 
-602 IEFDGRVYCAKTP
+602 
-615 TGFFVVRRNG
+615 
-625 RVWVTGNSG
+625 SG

-678 LRGLIIAPKGKK
+678 LRGLIIAPKGEK

-713 LKAFRDFDAGVGH
+713 LKAFRDFDAGAGH

-816 DVFLA
+816 EVFLA

-842 MDAGVRQAVIEG
+842 MDAGIRQALIEG

-861 HITVDKK
+861 YITVDKK

-882 IYPSPRIDDDGISY
+882 VYPSPRIDDDGISY
-896 FGVAQVSRKWAR
+896 FGVAQISRKWAR
-908 IRSWGGKFVENVT
+908 IRSWGGKYCIAKGTPVLTQEGWRPIEAITAADKVWDGVAWVQQSGVVCNGQKFCIKAYGVWMTPDHKVLTTEGWKDAKDHSRFNRVPCRLPDSVALCWDGRKESAVGDPLHLRAAQSSSGDGTYEDGKTRDYRILRMQTGGDHRAEESNTRHEQTPRFRGVALDETALRGSQAPGIQKLRRPGDNSLPGVGALFQGVLGGHGGYLEKGVGPRPYQQRRGVQPGELSVGNTKSELQQSPANKEGRWKAANAVVSRNRNRVNHAVLPLGARCSEGTAVCQAGRVETVYDLTNCGPRNRFVVLGEEGPVIVHNCENVT

>member
-1 MYLIYADTETFSSQD
+1 MYLIYADTETFSAQD

-26 EDAQIILWSYAENDE
+26 EDAQIILWSYAENDA
-41 PAKVWDRVSNPQMPA
+41 PAKVWDRVSNPRMPA

-76 NGMNFDRQVFA
+76 NGMNFDRRVFA

-140 FCKPLPKNYKLTRA
+140 FCKPLPVNYKLTRA

-172 DIESMRAIYKKL
+172 DIESMRVIYKKL

-209 IDLELAKGAVE
+209 IDLELAKGAME
-220 TAARHRTHLAAR
+220 TAARHRTHLAER
-232 TQKLTG
+232 TQELTG

-248 ALLEYLRTEWGLD
+248 ALLEYLRSEWGLD

-298 QKFQSVLNAA
+298 QKFQSVLKTV
-308 CEDGRLRGCLQ
+308 CKDGRIRGALQ
-319 FRGASRTGRFCL
+319 FRGAGRTGRF
-331 TGDHEVLT
+331 
-339 PNGWVRLD
+339 
-347 QWSGGRI
+347 
-354 AVWNKESEAISFQDS
+354 
-369 EALAFDYTGAMY
+369 
-381 VYDSVR
+381 
-387 CAQICTPDHRMPFLG
+387 
-402 KDGRWKVDTVE
+402 
-413 HLAAKGGVVIPF
+413 
-425 TGFRKPPST
+425 
-434 MDHDLLRVL
+434 
-443 IMTQADGR
+443 
-451 FTEDGQVV
+451 
-459 YNFKKARKV
+459 
-468 ERCKMLL
+468 
-475 RRVGVPFVA
+475 
-484 DSYESGVTR
+484 
-493 IAILSRFVPLWLR
+493 
-506 LFKGKEFGFWL
+506 
-517 FNESS
+517 
-522 DVIFDELPEW
+522 
-532 DGYRCGP
+532 
-539 NSIQYCTKS
+539 
-548 KHNADLIQA
+548 
-557 LAVLSGRTATCLI
+557 SGRL
-570 KKPAKAHWSDCYAVN
+570 VQ
-585 IWSTP
+585 
-590 GKGHR
+590 
-595 LTEAPTT
+595 
-602 IEFDGRVYCAKTP
+602 F
-615 TGFFVVRRNG
+615 
-625 RVWVTGNSG
+625 
-634 RIFQPQNLAR
+634 QNLAR

-651 IEFAIEATKG
+651 IEFAIEATKE
-661 GLLDTFYED
+661 GLLDMFYED

-678 LRGLIIAPKGKK
+678 LRGLLIASKGKK
-690 LVVADYSNVEG
+690 LLVADYSNVEG

-789 ISPAIWA
+789 ISPTIWA

-816 DVFLA
+816 EVFLA

-842 MDAGVRQAVIEG
+842 MDAGVRQALIEG

-896 FGVAQVSRKWAR
+896 FGVARVSRKWAR
-908 IRSWGGKFVENVT
+908 IRSWGGKYCIAKGTPVLTQEGWRPIEAITAADKVWDGVAWVQQSGVVCNGQKFCIKAYGVWMTPDHKVLTTEGWKDAKDHSRFNRVPCRLPDSVALCWDGRKESAVGDPLHLRAAQSSSGDGTYEDGKTRDYRILRMQTGGDHRAEESNTRHEQTPRFRGVALDETALRGSQAPGIQKLRRPGDNSLPGVGALFQGVLGGHRGYLEKGVGPRPYQQRRGVQPGELSVGNTKSELQQSPANKEGRWKAANAVVSRNRNRVNHAVLPLGARCSEGTAVCQAGRVETVYDLTNCGPRNRFVVLGEEGPVIVHNCENVT

-953 EVPDTAEFSAERME
+953 EVPDTAAFSAERME

>member
-1 MYLIYADTETFSSQD
+1 MYLIYADTETFSPQD

-26 EDAQIILWSYAENDE
+26 EDAQIILWSYAENDA
-41 PAKVWDRVSNPQMPA
+41 PAKVWDRVSSPQMPA

-140 FCKPLPKNYKLTRA
+140 FCKPLPVNYKLTRA

-172 DIESMRAIYKKL
+172 DIEAMRAIYKKL

-232 TQKLTG
+232 TRELTG

-248 ALLEYLRTEWGLD
+248 ALLEYLRAEWGLE
-261 LASATRAEVE
+261 LVSATRAEVE

-319 FRGASRTGRFCL
+319 FRGASRTGRF
-331 TGDHEVLT
+331 
-339 PNGWVRLD
+339 
-347 QWSGGRI
+347 
-354 AVWNKESEAISFQDS
+354 
-369 EALAFDYTGAMY
+369 
-381 VYDSVR
+381 
-387 CAQICTPDHRMPFLG
+387 
-402 KDGRWKVDTVE
+402 
-413 HLAAKGGVVIPF
+413 
-425 TGFRKPPST
+425 
-434 MDHDLLRVL
+434 
-443 IMTQADGR
+443 
-451 FTEDGQVV
+451 
-459 YNFKKARKV
+459 
-468 ERCKMLL
+468 
-475 RRVGVPFVA
+475 
-484 DSYESGVTR
+484 
-493 IAILSRFVPLWLR
+493 
-506 LFKGKEFGFWL
+506 
-517 FNESS
+517 
-522 DVIFDELPEW
+522 
-532 DGYRCGP
+532 
-539 NSIQYCTKS
+539 
-548 KHNADLIQA
+548 
-557 LAVLSGRTATCLI
+557 
-570 KKPAKAHWSDCYAVN
+570 
-585 IWSTP
+585 
-590 GKGHR
+590 
-595 LTEAPTT
+595 
-602 IEFDGRVYCAKTP
+602 
-615 TGFFVVRRNG
+615 
-625 RVWVTGNSG
+625 SG

-678 LRGLIIAPKGKK
+678 LRGLIIAPKGEK

-713 LKAFRDFDAGVGH
+713 LKAFRDFDAGAGH

-816 DVFLA
+816 EVFLA

-842 MDAGVRQAVIEG
+842 MDAGIRQALIEG

-861 HITVDKK
+861 YITVDKK

-882 IYPSPRIDDDGISY
+882 VYPSPRIDDDGISY
-896 FGVAQVSRKWAR
+896 FGVAQISRKWAR
-908 IRSWGGKFVENVT
+908 IRSWGGKYCIAKGTPVLTQEGWRPIETITAADKVWDGVAWVQQSGAVCNGQKSCIKAYGVWMTPDHKVLTTEGWKDAKDYSRFNRVPCRLPDSVALCWDGREESAVGDPLRLRAAQSNSGDGTYENGKTRDYRVLQVQTGGDHSTEESDTRHEQTSRFRGVALDETALRGSQAPGIQKLRSPGNNSVLGVGPLVPEVLGGHGRYLEKGLRPRPHQQRCGVQPGELPVGDTESELQQSPANKEGRWKTTNAVVGRNGDRVNHTVLPLGARGLEGAAICQAGRIETVYDLTNCGPRNRFVVLGEEGPVIVHNCENVT

>member
-1 MYLIYADTETFSSQD
+1 MYLIYADTETFSPQD

-26 EDAQIILWSYAENDE
+26 EDAQIILWSYAENDA
-41 PAKVWDRVSNPQMPA
+41 PAKVWDRVSSPQMPA

-140 FCKPLPKNYKLTRA
+140 FCKPLPVNYKLTRA

-172 DIESMRAIYKKL
+172 DIEAMRAIYKKL

-232 TQKLTG
+232 TRELTG

-248 ALLEYLRTEWGLD
+248 ALLEYLRAEWGLD
-261 LASATRAEVE
+261 LVSATRAEVE
-271 KRIAEPGIPEPV
+271 KRIAEPGTPEPV
-283 KELLRI
+283 KDLLRV

-319 FRGASRTGRFCL
+319 FRGASRTGRF
-331 TGDHEVLT
+331 
-339 PNGWVRLD
+339 
-347 QWSGGRI
+347 
-354 AVWNKESEAISFQDS
+354 
-369 EALAFDYTGAMY
+369 
-381 VYDSVR
+381 
-387 CAQICTPDHRMPFLG
+387 
-402 KDGRWKVDTVE
+402 
-413 HLAAKGGVVIPF
+413 
-425 TGFRKPPST
+425 
-434 MDHDLLRVL
+434 
-443 IMTQADGR
+443 
-451 FTEDGQVV
+451 
-459 YNFKKARKV
+459 
-468 ERCKMLL
+468 
-475 RRVGVPFVA
+475 
-484 DSYESGVTR
+484 
-493 IAILSRFVPLWLR
+493 
-506 LFKGKEFGFWL
+506 
-517 FNESS
+517 
-522 DVIFDELPEW
+522 
-532 DGYRCGP
+532 
-539 NSIQYCTKS
+539 
-548 KHNADLIQA
+548 
-557 LAVLSGRTATCLI
+557 
-570 KKPAKAHWSDCYAVN
+570 
-585 IWSTP
+585 
-590 GKGHR
+590 
-595 LTEAPTT
+595 
-602 IEFDGRVYCAKTP
+602 
-615 TGFFVVRRNG
+615 
-625 RVWVTGNSG
+625 SG

-789 ISPAIWA
+789 ISPSIWA

-808 GFTEGMDK
+808 GFTEGMGK
-816 DVFLA
+816 EVFLA

-882 IYPSPRIDDDGISY
+882 VYPSPRIDDDGISY

-908 IRSWGGKFVENVT
+908 IRSWGGKYCIAKGTPVLTQEGWRPIEAITAADKVWDGVAWVQQSGVVCNGQKFCIKAYGVWMTPDHKVLTTEGWKDAKDHSRFNRVPCRLPDSVALCWDGRKESAVGDPLHLRAAQSSSGDGTYEDGKTRDYRILRMQTGGDHRAEESNTRHEQTPRFRGVALDETALRGSQAPGIQKLRRPGDNSLPGVGALFQGVLGEHGGYLEKGVGPRPYQQRRGVQPGELSVGNTKSELQQSPANKEGRWKAANAVVSRNRNRVNHAVLPLGARCSEGTAVCQAGRVETVYDLTNCGPRNRFVVLGEEGPVIVHNCENVT

-953 EVPDTAEFSAERME
+953 EVPDTAAFSAERME

>member
-1 MYLIYADTETFSSQD
+1 MYLIYADTETFSPQD

-26 EDAQIILWSYAENDE
+26 EDAQIILWSYAENDA
-41 PAKVWDRVSNPQMPA
+41 PAKVWDRVSSPQMPA

-140 FCKPLPKNYKLTRA
+140 FCKPLPVNYKLTRA

-172 DIESMRAIYKKL
+172 DIEAMRAIYKKL

-220 TAARHRTHLAAR
+220 TVARHRTHLAAR
-232 TQKLTG
+232 TRELTG

-248 ALLEYLRTEWGLD
+248 ALLEYLRAEWGLD
-261 LASATRAEVE
+261 LVSATRAEVE

-283 KELLRI
+283 KDLLRV

-319 FRGASRTGRFCL
+319 FRGASRTGRF
-331 TGDHEVLT
+331 
-339 PNGWVRLD
+339 
-347 QWSGGRI
+347 
-354 AVWNKESEAISFQDS
+354 
-369 EALAFDYTGAMY
+369 
-381 VYDSVR
+381 
-387 CAQICTPDHRMPFLG
+387 
-402 KDGRWKVDTVE
+402 
-413 HLAAKGGVVIPF
+413 
-425 TGFRKPPST
+425 
-434 MDHDLLRVL
+434 
-443 IMTQADGR
+443 
-451 FTEDGQVV
+451 
-459 YNFKKARKV
+459 
-468 ERCKMLL
+468 
-475 RRVGVPFVA
+475 
-484 DSYESGVTR
+484 
-493 IAILSRFVPLWLR
+493 
-506 LFKGKEFGFWL
+506 
-517 FNESS
+517 
-522 DVIFDELPEW
+522 
-532 DGYRCGP
+532 
-539 NSIQYCTKS
+539 
-548 KHNADLIQA
+548 
-557 LAVLSGRTATCLI
+557 
-570 KKPAKAHWSDCYAVN
+570 
-585 IWSTP
+585 
-590 GKGHR
+590 
-595 LTEAPTT
+595 
-602 IEFDGRVYCAKTP
+602 
-615 TGFFVVRRNG
+615 
-625 RVWVTGNSG
+625 SG

-789 ISPAIWA
+789 ISPSIWA

-808 GFTEGMDK
+808 GFTEGMGK
-816 DVFLA
+816 EVFLA

-882 IYPSPRIDDDGISY
+882 VYPSPRIDDDGISY

-908 IRSWGGKFVENVT
+908 IRSWGGKYCIAKGTPVLTQEGWRPIEAITAADKVWDGVAWVQQSGVVCNGQKFCIKAYGVWMTPDHKVLTTEGWKDAKDHSRFNRVPCRLPDSVALCWDGRKESAVGDPLHLRAAQSSSGDGTYEDGKTRDYRILRMQTGGDHRAEESNTRHEQTPRFRGVALDETALRGSQAPGIQKLRRPGDNSLPGVGALFQGVLGGHGGYLEKGVGPRPYQQRRGVQPGELSVGNTKSELQQSPANKEGRWKAANAVVSRNRNRVNHAVLPLGARCSEGTAVCQAGRVETVYDLTNCGPRNRFVVLGEEGPVIVHNCENVT

-953 EVPDTAEFSAERME
+953 EVPDTAAFSAERME

>member
-1 MYLIYADTETFSSQD
+1 MYLIYADTETFSPQD

-26 EDAQIILWSYAENDE
+26 EDAQIILWSYAENDA
-41 PAKVWDRVSNPQMPA
+41 PAKVWDRVSSPQMPA

-76 NGMNFDRQVFA
+76 NGMDFDRQVFA

-122 RLDADHAKDK
+122 RLDADHTKDK

-140 FCKPLPKNYKLTRA
+140 FCKPLPKNCKLTRA

-172 DIESMRAIYKKL
+172 DIESMRVIYKKL

-209 IDLELAKGAVE
+209 IDLELAKGAVA
-220 TAARHRTHLAAR
+220 TAARHRKHLAAR
-232 TQKLTG
+232 TQELTG

-248 ALLEYLRTEWGLD
+248 ALLEYLRSEWGLD

-271 KRIAEPGIPEPV
+271 KRIAEPCIPEPV

-298 QKFQSVLNAA
+298 QKFQSVLKTV
-308 CEDGRLRGCLQ
+308 CKDGRIRGALQ
-319 FRGASRTGRFCL
+319 FRGAGRTGRF
-331 TGDHEVLT
+331 
-339 PNGWVRLD
+339 
-347 QWSGGRI
+347 
-354 AVWNKESEAISFQDS
+354 
-369 EALAFDYTGAMY
+369 
-381 VYDSVR
+381 
-387 CAQICTPDHRMPFLG
+387 
-402 KDGRWKVDTVE
+402 
-413 HLAAKGGVVIPF
+413 
-425 TGFRKPPST
+425 
-434 MDHDLLRVL
+434 
-443 IMTQADGR
+443 
-451 FTEDGQVV
+451 
-459 YNFKKARKV
+459 
-468 ERCKMLL
+468 
-475 RRVGVPFVA
+475 
-484 DSYESGVTR
+484 
-493 IAILSRFVPLWLR
+493 
-506 LFKGKEFGFWL
+506 
-517 FNESS
+517 
-522 DVIFDELPEW
+522 
-532 DGYRCGP
+532 
-539 NSIQYCTKS
+539 
-548 KHNADLIQA
+548 
-557 LAVLSGRTATCLI
+557 SGRL
-570 KKPAKAHWSDCYAVN
+570 VQ
-585 IWSTP
+585 
-590 GKGHR
+590 
-595 LTEAPTT
+595 
-602 IEFDGRVYCAKTP
+602 F
-615 TGFFVVRRNG
+615 
-625 RVWVTGNSG
+625 
-634 RIFQPQNLAR
+634 QNLAR

-651 IEFAIEATKG
+651 IEFAIEATKE

-678 LRGLIIAPKGKK
+678 LRGLLIASKGKK

-789 ISPAIWA
+789 ISPTIWA

-816 DVFLA
+816 EVFLA

-842 MDAGVRQAVIEG
+842 MDAGVRQALIEG

-882 IYPSPRIDDDGISY
+882 VYPSPRIDDDGISY

-908 IRSWGGKFVENVT
+908 IRSWGGKYCIAKGTPVLTQEGWRPIEAITAADKVWDGVAWVQQSGVVCNGQKFCIKAYGVWMTPDHKVLTTEGWKDAKDHSRFNRVPCRLPDSVALCWDGRKESAVGDPLHLRAAQSSSGGGTYEDGKTRDYRILRMQTGGDHRAEESNTRHEQTPRFRGVALDETALRGSQAPGIQKLRRPGDNSLPGAGALFQGVLGGHGGYLEKGVGPRPYQQRRGVQPGELSVGNTKSELQQSPANKEGRWKAANAVVSRNRNRVNHAVLPLGARCSEGTAVCQAGRVETVYDLTNCGPRNRFVVLGEEGPVIVHNCENVT
-921 QAAACDLL
+921 QAVACDLL

-953 EVPDTAEFSAERME
+953 EVPDTAAFSAERME

>member
-1 MYLIYADTETFSSQD
+1 MYLIYADTETFSPQD

-26 EDAQIILWSYAENDE
+26 EDAQIILWSYAENDA
-41 PAKVWDRVSNPQMPA
+41 PAKVWDRVSSPQMPA

-122 RLDADHAKDK
+122 RLDADHAKNK

-140 FCKPLPKNYKLTRA
+140 FCKPLPVNYKLTRA

-172 DIESMRAIYKKL
+172 DIEAMRAIYKKL

-232 TQKLTG
+232 TRELTG

-248 ALLEYLRTEWGLD
+248 ALLEYLRAEWGLD
-261 LASATRAEVE
+261 LVSATRAEVE

-283 KELLRI
+283 KDLLRV

-319 FRGASRTGRFCL
+319 FRGASRTGRF
-331 TGDHEVLT
+331 
-339 PNGWVRLD
+339 
-347 QWSGGRI
+347 
-354 AVWNKESEAISFQDS
+354 
-369 EALAFDYTGAMY
+369 
-381 VYDSVR
+381 
-387 CAQICTPDHRMPFLG
+387 
-402 KDGRWKVDTVE
+402 
-413 HLAAKGGVVIPF
+413 
-425 TGFRKPPST
+425 
-434 MDHDLLRVL
+434 
-443 IMTQADGR
+443 
-451 FTEDGQVV
+451 
-459 YNFKKARKV
+459 
-468 ERCKMLL
+468 
-475 RRVGVPFVA
+475 
-484 DSYESGVTR
+484 
-493 IAILSRFVPLWLR
+493 
-506 LFKGKEFGFWL
+506 
-517 FNESS
+517 
-522 DVIFDELPEW
+522 
-532 DGYRCGP
+532 
-539 NSIQYCTKS
+539 
-548 KHNADLIQA
+548 
-557 LAVLSGRTATCLI
+557 
-570 KKPAKAHWSDCYAVN
+570 
-585 IWSTP
+585 
-590 GKGHR
+590 
-595 LTEAPTT
+595 
-602 IEFDGRVYCAKTP
+602 
-615 TGFFVVRRNG
+615 
-625 RVWVTGNSG
+625 SG

-789 ISPAIWA
+789 ISPSIWA

-808 GFTEGMDK
+808 GFTEGMGK
-816 DVFLA
+816 EVFLA

-882 IYPSPRIDDDGISY
+882 VYPSPRIDDDGISY

-908 IRSWGGKFVENVT
+908 IRSWGGKYCIAKGTPVLTQEGWRPIEAITAADKVWDGVAWVQQSGVVCNGQKFCIKAYGVWMTPDHKVLTTEGWKDAKDHSRFNRVPCRLPDSVALCWDGRKESAVGDPLHLRAAQSSSGDGTYEDGKTRDYRILRMQTGGDHRAEESNTRHEQTPRFRGVALDETALRGSQAPGIQKLRRPGDNSLPGVGALFQGVLGGHGGYLEKGVGPRPYQQRRGVQPGELSVGNTKSELQQSPANKEGRWKAANAVVSRNRNRVNHAVPPLGARCSEGTAVCQAGRVETVYDLTNCGPRNRFVVLGEEGPVIVHNCENVT

-953 EVPDTAEFSAERME
+953 EVPDTAAFSAERME

>member
-1 MYLIYADTETFSSQD
+1 MYLIYADTETFSPQD

-26 EDAQIILWSYAENDE
+26 EDAQIILWSYAENDA
-41 PAKVWDRVSNPQMPA
+41 PAKVWDRVSSPQMPA

-140 FCKPLPKNYKLTRA
+140 FCKPLPVNYKLTRA

-172 DIESMRAIYKKL
+172 DIESMRVIYKKL

-220 TAARHRTHLAAR
+220 TAARHRTHLAER
-232 TQKLTG
+232 TQELTG

-248 ALLEYLRTEWGLD
+248 ALLEYLRSEWGLD

-319 FRGASRTGRFCL
+319 FRGASRTGRF
-331 TGDHEVLT
+331 
-339 PNGWVRLD
+339 
-347 QWSGGRI
+347 
-354 AVWNKESEAISFQDS
+354 
-369 EALAFDYTGAMY
+369 
-381 VYDSVR
+381 
-387 CAQICTPDHRMPFLG
+387 
-402 KDGRWKVDTVE
+402 
-413 HLAAKGGVVIPF
+413 
-425 TGFRKPPST
+425 
-434 MDHDLLRVL
+434 
-443 IMTQADGR
+443 
-451 FTEDGQVV
+451 
-459 YNFKKARKV
+459 
-468 ERCKMLL
+468 
-475 RRVGVPFVA
+475 
-484 DSYESGVTR
+484 
-493 IAILSRFVPLWLR
+493 
-506 LFKGKEFGFWL
+506 
-517 FNESS
+517 
-522 DVIFDELPEW
+522 
-532 DGYRCGP
+532 
-539 NSIQYCTKS
+539 
-548 KHNADLIQA
+548 
-557 LAVLSGRTATCLI
+557 
-570 KKPAKAHWSDCYAVN
+570 
-585 IWSTP
+585 
-590 GKGHR
+590 
-595 LTEAPTT
+595 
-602 IEFDGRVYCAKTP
+602 
-615 TGFFVVRRNG
+615 
-625 RVWVTGNSG
+625 SG

-789 ISPAIWA
+789 ISPTIWA

-816 DVFLA
+816 EVFLA

-842 MDAGVRQAVIEG
+842 MGAGVRQALIEG

-908 IRSWGGKFVENVT
+908 IRSWGGKYCIAKGTPVLTQEGWRPIEAITAADKVWDGVAWVQQSGVVCNGQKFCIKAYGVWMTPDHKVLTTEGWKDAKDHSRFNRVPCRLPDSVALCWDGRKESAVGDPLHLRAAQSSSGDGTYEDGKTRDYRILRMQTGGDHRAEESNTWHEQTPRFRGVALDETALRGSQAPGIQKLRRPGDNSLPGVGALFQGVLGGHRGYLEKGVGPRLYQQRRGVQPGELSVGNTKSELQQSPANKEGRWKAANAVVSRNRNRVNHAVLPLGARCSEGTAVCQAGRVETVYDLTNCGPRNRFVVLGEEGPVIVHNCENVT

-953 EVPDTAEFSAERME
+953 EVPDTAAFSAERME

>member
-1 MYLIYADTETFSSQD
+1 MYLIYADTETFSPQD

-26 EDAQIILWSYAENDE
+26 EDAQIILWSYAENDA
-41 PAKVWDRVSNPQMPA
+41 PAKVWDRVSSPQMPA

-76 NGMNFDRQVFA
+76 NGMDFDRQVFA

-122 RLDADHAKDK
+122 RLDADHTKDK

-172 DIESMRAIYKKL
+172 DIESMRVIYKKL

-209 IDLELAKGAVE
+209 IDLELAKGAVA

-232 TQKLTG
+232 TQELTG
-238 GAVSAATQRD
+238 GVVSAATQRD
-248 ALLEYLRTEWGLD
+248 ALLEYLRSEWGLD

-271 KRIAEPGIPEPV
+271 KRIAEPCIPEPV

-298 QKFQSVLNAA
+298 QKFQSVLKTV
-308 CEDGRLRGCLQ
+308 CKDGRIRGALQ
-319 FRGASRTGRFCL
+319 FRGAGRTGRF
-331 TGDHEVLT
+331 
-339 PNGWVRLD
+339 
-347 QWSGGRI
+347 
-354 AVWNKESEAISFQDS
+354 
-369 EALAFDYTGAMY
+369 
-381 VYDSVR
+381 
-387 CAQICTPDHRMPFLG
+387 
-402 KDGRWKVDTVE
+402 
-413 HLAAKGGVVIPF
+413 
-425 TGFRKPPST
+425 
-434 MDHDLLRVL
+434 
-443 IMTQADGR
+443 
-451 FTEDGQVV
+451 
-459 YNFKKARKV
+459 
-468 ERCKMLL
+468 
-475 RRVGVPFVA
+475 
-484 DSYESGVTR
+484 
-493 IAILSRFVPLWLR
+493 
-506 LFKGKEFGFWL
+506 
-517 FNESS
+517 
-522 DVIFDELPEW
+522 
-532 DGYRCGP
+532 
-539 NSIQYCTKS
+539 
-548 KHNADLIQA
+548 
-557 LAVLSGRTATCLI
+557 SGRL
-570 KKPAKAHWSDCYAVN
+570 VQ
-585 IWSTP
+585 
-590 GKGHR
+590 
-595 LTEAPTT
+595 
-602 IEFDGRVYCAKTP
+602 F
-615 TGFFVVRRNG
+615 
-625 RVWVTGNSG
+625 
-634 RIFQPQNLAR
+634 QNLAR

-651 IEFAIEATKG
+651 IEFAIEATKE

-678 LRGLIIAPKGKK
+678 LRGLLIASKGKK

-789 ISPAIWA
+789 ISPTIWA

-816 DVFLA
+816 EVFLA

-842 MDAGVRQAVIEG
+842 MGAGVRQALIEG

-882 IYPSPRIDDDGISY
+882 VYPSPRIDDDGISY

-908 IRSWGGKFVENVT
+908 IRSWGGKYCIAKGTPVLTQEGWRPIEAITAADKVWDGVAWVQQSGVVCNGQKFCIKAYGVWMTPDHKVLTTEGWKDAKDHSRFNRVPCRLPDSVALCWDGRKESAVGDPLHLRAAQSSSGDGTYEDGKTRDYRILRMQTGGDHRAEESNTRHEQTPRFRGVALDETALRGSQAPGIQKLRRPGDNSLPGVGALFQGVLGGHGGYLEKGVGPRPYQQRRGVQPGELSVGNTKSELQQSPANKEGRWKAANAVVSRNRNRVNHAVLPLGARCSEGTAVCQAGRVETVYDLTNCGPRNRFVVLGEEGPVIVHNCENVT
-921 QAAACDLL
+921 QAVACDLL

-953 EVPDTAEFSAERME
+953 EVPDTAAFSAERME

>member
-1 MYLIYADTETFSSQD
+1 MYLIYADTETFSPQD

-26 EDAQIILWSYAENDE
+26 EDAQIILWSYAENDA
-41 PAKVWDRVSNPQMPA
+41 PAKVWDRVSSPQMPA

-140 FCKPLPKNYKLTRA
+140 FCKPLPVNYKLTRA

-172 DIESMRAIYKKL
+172 DIEAMRAIYKKL

-232 TQKLTG
+232 TRELTG

-248 ALLEYLRTEWGLD
+248 ALLEYLRAEWGLD
-261 LASATRAEVE
+261 LVSATRAEVE

-283 KELLRI
+283 KDLLRV

-319 FRGASRTGRFCL
+319 FRGASRTGRF
-331 TGDHEVLT
+331 
-339 PNGWVRLD
+339 
-347 QWSGGRI
+347 
-354 AVWNKESEAISFQDS
+354 
-369 EALAFDYTGAMY
+369 
-381 VYDSVR
+381 
-387 CAQICTPDHRMPFLG
+387 
-402 KDGRWKVDTVE
+402 
-413 HLAAKGGVVIPF
+413 
-425 TGFRKPPST
+425 
-434 MDHDLLRVL
+434 
-443 IMTQADGR
+443 
-451 FTEDGQVV
+451 
-459 YNFKKARKV
+459 
-468 ERCKMLL
+468 
-475 RRVGVPFVA
+475 
-484 DSYESGVTR
+484 
-493 IAILSRFVPLWLR
+493 
-506 LFKGKEFGFWL
+506 
-517 FNESS
+517 
-522 DVIFDELPEW
+522 
-532 DGYRCGP
+532 
-539 NSIQYCTKS
+539 
-548 KHNADLIQA
+548 
-557 LAVLSGRTATCLI
+557 
-570 KKPAKAHWSDCYAVN
+570 
-585 IWSTP
+585 
-590 GKGHR
+590 
-595 LTEAPTT
+595 
-602 IEFDGRVYCAKTP
+602 
-615 TGFFVVRRNG
+615 
-625 RVWVTGNSG
+625 SG

-789 ISPAIWA
+789 ISPSIWA

-808 GFTEGMDK
+808 GFTEGMGK
-816 DVFLA
+816 EVFLA

-882 IYPSPRIDDDGISY
+882 VYPSPRIDDDGISY

-908 IRSWGGKFVENVT
+908 IRSWGGKYCIAKGTPVLTQEGWRPIEAITAADKVWDGVAWVQQSGVVCNGQKFCIKAYGVWMTPDHKVLTTEGWKDAKDHSRFNRVPCRLPDSVALCWDGRKESAVGDPLHLRAAQSSSGDGTYEDGKTRDYRILRMQTGGDHRAEESNTRHEQTPRFRGVALDETALRGSQAPGIQKLRRPGDNSLPGGGALFQGVLGGHGGYLEKGVGPRPYQQRRGVQPGELSVGNTKSELQQSPANKEGRWKAANAVVSRNRNRVNHAVLPLGARCSEGTAVCQAGRVETVYDLTNCGPRNRFVVLGEEGPVIVHNCENVT

-953 EVPDTAEFSAERME
+953 EVPDTAAFSAERME

>member
-41 PAKVWDRVSNPQMPA
+41 PAKVWDRVSDPQMPA

-76 NGMNFDRQVFA
+76 NGMNFDRRVFA

-122 RLDADHAKDK
+122 RLDADHAKDR

-140 FCKPLPKNYKLTRA
+140 FCKPLPKNRKLTRA

-172 DIESMRAIYKKL
+172 DIESMRVIYKKM

-209 IDLELAKGAVE
+209 IDLELAKGAVA

-232 TQKLTG
+232 TQELTG

-248 ALLEYLRTEWGLD
+248 VLLEYLRTEWGLD

-271 KRIAEPGIPEPV
+271 KHIAEPGIPEPV

-319 FRGASRTGRFCL
+319 FRGASRTGRF
-331 TGDHEVLT
+331 
-339 PNGWVRLD
+339 
-347 QWSGGRI
+347 
-354 AVWNKESEAISFQDS
+354 
-369 EALAFDYTGAMY
+369 
-381 VYDSVR
+381 
-387 CAQICTPDHRMPFLG
+387 
-402 KDGRWKVDTVE
+402 
-413 HLAAKGGVVIPF
+413 
-425 TGFRKPPST
+425 
-434 MDHDLLRVL
+434 
-443 IMTQADGR
+443 
-451 FTEDGQVV
+451 
-459 YNFKKARKV
+459 
-468 ERCKMLL
+468 
-475 RRVGVPFVA
+475 
-484 DSYESGVTR
+484 
-493 IAILSRFVPLWLR
+493 
-506 LFKGKEFGFWL
+506 
-517 FNESS
+517 
-522 DVIFDELPEW
+522 
-532 DGYRCGP
+532 
-539 NSIQYCTKS
+539 
-548 KHNADLIQA
+548 
-557 LAVLSGRTATCLI
+557 
-570 KKPAKAHWSDCYAVN
+570 
-585 IWSTP
+585 
-590 GKGHR
+590 
-595 LTEAPTT
+595 
-602 IEFDGRVYCAKTP
+602 
-615 TGFFVVRRNG
+615 
-625 RVWVTGNSG
+625 SG

-651 IEFAIEATKG
+651 IEFAIEAAKG

-713 LKAFRDFDAGVGH
+713 LKAFHDFDAGVGH

-789 ISPAIWA
+789 ISPTIWA

-816 DVFLA
+816 EVFLA

-842 MDAGVRQAVIEG
+842 MDAGIRQALTEG

-861 HITVDKK
+861 YITVDKK

-882 IYPSPRIDDDGISY
+882 VYPSPRIDDDGISY

-908 IRSWGGKFVENVT
+908 IRSWGGKYCIAKGTPVLTQEGWRPIEAITAADKVWDGVAWVQQSGVVCNGQKFCIKAYGVWMTPDHKVLTTEGWKDAKDHSRFNRVPCRLPDSVALCWDGRKESAVGDPLHLRAAQSSSGDGTYEDGKTRDYRILRMQTGGDHRAEESNTRHEQTPRFRGVALDETALRGSQAPGIQKLRRPGDNSLPGVGALFQGVLGGHGGYLEKGVGPRPYQQRRGVQPGELSVGNTKSELQQSPANKEGRWKAANAVVSRNRNRVNHAVLPLGARCSEGTAVCQAGRVETVYDLTNCGPRNRFVVLGEEGPVIVHNCENVT

-953 EVPDTAEFSAERME
+953 EVPDTAAFSAERME

>member
-1 MYLIYADTETFSSQD
+1 MYLIYADTETFSPQD

-26 EDAQIILWSYAENDE
+26 EDAQIILWSYAENDA
-41 PAKVWDRVSNPQMPA
+41 PAKVWDRVSSPQMPA

-140 FCKPLPKNYKLTRA
+140 FCKPLPVNYKLTRA

-172 DIESMRAIYKKL
+172 DIEAMRAIYKKL

-220 TAARHRTHLAAR
+220 TVARHRTHLAAR
-232 TQKLTG
+232 TRELTG

-248 ALLEYLRTEWGLD
+248 ALLEYLRAEWGLD
-261 LASATRAEVE
+261 LVSATRAEVE

-283 KELLRI
+283 KDLLRV

-319 FRGASRTGRFCL
+319 FRGASRTGRF
-331 TGDHEVLT
+331 
-339 PNGWVRLD
+339 
-347 QWSGGRI
+347 
-354 AVWNKESEAISFQDS
+354 
-369 EALAFDYTGAMY
+369 
-381 VYDSVR
+381 
-387 CAQICTPDHRMPFLG
+387 
-402 KDGRWKVDTVE
+402 
-413 HLAAKGGVVIPF
+413 
-425 TGFRKPPST
+425 
-434 MDHDLLRVL
+434 
-443 IMTQADGR
+443 
-451 FTEDGQVV
+451 
-459 YNFKKARKV
+459 
-468 ERCKMLL
+468 
-475 RRVGVPFVA
+475 
-484 DSYESGVTR
+484 
-493 IAILSRFVPLWLR
+493 
-506 LFKGKEFGFWL
+506 
-517 FNESS
+517 
-522 DVIFDELPEW
+522 
-532 DGYRCGP
+532 
-539 NSIQYCTKS
+539 
-548 KHNADLIQA
+548 
-557 LAVLSGRTATCLI
+557 
-570 KKPAKAHWSDCYAVN
+570 
-585 IWSTP
+585 
-590 GKGHR
+590 
-595 LTEAPTT
+595 
-602 IEFDGRVYCAKTP
+602 
-615 TGFFVVRRNG
+615 
-625 RVWVTGNSG
+625 SG

-789 ISPAIWA
+789 ISPSIWA

-808 GFTEGMDK
+808 GFTEGMGK
-816 DVFLA
+816 EVFLA

-882 IYPSPRIDDDGISY
+882 VYPSPRIDDDGISY

-908 IRSWGGKFVENVT
+908 IRSWGGKYCIAKGTPVLTQEGWRPIEAITAADKVWDGVAWVQQSGVVCNGQKFCIKAYGVWMTPDHKVLTTEGWKDAKDHSRFNRVPCRLPDSVALCWDGRKESAVGDPLHLRAAQSSSGDGTYEDGKTRDYRILRMQTGGDHRAEESNTRHEQTSRFRGVALDETALRGSQAPGIQKLRRPGDNSLPGVGALFQGVLGGHGGYLEKGVGPRPYQQRRGVQPGELSVGNTKSELQQSPANKEGRWKAANAVVSRNRNRVNHAVLPLGARCSEGTAVCQAGRVETVYDLTNCGPRNRFVVLGEEGPVIVHNCENVT

-953 EVPDTAEFSAERME
+953 EVPDTAAFSAERME

>member
-319 FRGASRTGRFCL
+319 FRGASRTGRF
-331 TGDHEVLT
+331 
-339 PNGWVRLD
+339 
-347 QWSGGRI
+347 
-354 AVWNKESEAISFQDS
+354 
-369 EALAFDYTGAMY
+369 
-381 VYDSVR
+381 
-387 CAQICTPDHRMPFLG
+387 
-402 KDGRWKVDTVE
+402 
-413 HLAAKGGVVIPF
+413 
-425 TGFRKPPST
+425 
-434 MDHDLLRVL
+434 
-443 IMTQADGR
+443 
-451 FTEDGQVV
+451 
-459 YNFKKARKV
+459 
-468 ERCKMLL
+468 
-475 RRVGVPFVA
+475 
-484 DSYESGVTR
+484 
-493 IAILSRFVPLWLR
+493 
-506 LFKGKEFGFWL
+506 
-517 FNESS
+517 
-522 DVIFDELPEW
+522 
-532 DGYRCGP
+532 
-539 NSIQYCTKS
+539 
-548 KHNADLIQA
+548 
-557 LAVLSGRTATCLI
+557 
-570 KKPAKAHWSDCYAVN
+570 
-585 IWSTP
+585 
-590 GKGHR
+590 
-595 LTEAPTT
+595 
-602 IEFDGRVYCAKTP
+602 
-615 TGFFVVRRNG
+615 
-625 RVWVTGNSG
+625 SG

-726 DLYKL
+726 DLYQL

-816 DVFLA
+816 EVFLA

-842 MDAGVRQAVIEG
+842 MDAGIRQALIEG

-861 HITVDKK
+861 YITVDKK

-882 IYPSPRIDDDGISY
+882 VYPSPRIDDDGISY
-896 FGVAQVSRKWAR
+896 FGVAQISRKWAR
-908 IRSWGGKFVENVT
+908 IRSWGGKYCIAKGTPVLTQEGWRPIETITAADKVWDGVAWVQQSGAVCNGQKSCIKAYGVWMTPDHKVLTTEGWKDAKDYSRFNRVPCRLPDSVALCWDGREESAVGDPLRLRAAQSNSGDGTYENGKTRDYRVLQVQTGGDHSTEESDTRHEQTSRFRGVALDETALRGSQAPGIQKLRSPGNNSVLGVGPLVPEVLGGHGRYLEKGLRPRPHQQRCGVQPGELPVGDTESELQQSPANKEGRWKAANAVVSRNRNRVNHAVLPLGARCSEGTAVCQAGRVETVYDLTNCGPRNRFVVLGEEGPVIVHNCENVT

-953 EVPDTAEFSAERME
+953 EVPDTAAFSAERME

>member
-1 MYLIYADTETFSSQD
+1 MYLIYADTETFSPQD

-26 EDAQIILWSYAENDE
+26 EDAQIILWSYAENDA
-41 PAKVWDRVSNPQMPA
+41 PAKVWDRVSSPQMPA

-140 FCKPLPKNYKLTRA
+140 FCKPLPVNYKLTRA

-172 DIESMRAIYKKL
+172 DIEAMRAIYKKL

-232 TQKLTG
+232 TRELTG

-248 ALLEYLRTEWGLD
+248 ALLEYLRAEWGLD
-261 LASATRAEVE
+261 LVSATRAEVE

-283 KELLRI
+283 KDLLRV

-319 FRGASRTGRFCL
+319 FRGASRTGRF
-331 TGDHEVLT
+331 
-339 PNGWVRLD
+339 
-347 QWSGGRI
+347 
-354 AVWNKESEAISFQDS
+354 
-369 EALAFDYTGAMY
+369 
-381 VYDSVR
+381 
-387 CAQICTPDHRMPFLG
+387 
-402 KDGRWKVDTVE
+402 
-413 HLAAKGGVVIPF
+413 
-425 TGFRKPPST
+425 
-434 MDHDLLRVL
+434 
-443 IMTQADGR
+443 
-451 FTEDGQVV
+451 
-459 YNFKKARKV
+459 
-468 ERCKMLL
+468 
-475 RRVGVPFVA
+475 
-484 DSYESGVTR
+484 
-493 IAILSRFVPLWLR
+493 
-506 LFKGKEFGFWL
+506 
-517 FNESS
+517 
-522 DVIFDELPEW
+522 
-532 DGYRCGP
+532 
-539 NSIQYCTKS
+539 
-548 KHNADLIQA
+548 
-557 LAVLSGRTATCLI
+557 
-570 KKPAKAHWSDCYAVN
+570 
-585 IWSTP
+585 
-590 GKGHR
+590 
-595 LTEAPTT
+595 
-602 IEFDGRVYCAKTP
+602 
-615 TGFFVVRRNG
+615 
-625 RVWVTGNSG
+625 SG

-789 ISPAIWA
+789 ISPSIWA
-796 EACEWYPKALLG
+796 EACEWDPKALLG
-808 GFTEGMDK
+808 GFTEGMGK
-816 DVFLA
+816 EVFLA

-882 IYPSPRIDDDGISY
+882 VYPSPRIDDDGISY

-908 IRSWGGKFVENVT
+908 IRSWGGKYCIAKGTPVLTQEGWRPIEAITAADKVWDGVAWVQQSGVVCNGQKFCIKAYGVWMTPDHKVLTTEGWKDAKDHSRFNRVPCRLPDSVALCWDGRKESAGGDPLHLRAAQSSSGDGTYEDGKTRDYRILRMQTGGDHRAEESNTRHEQTPRFRGVALDETALRGSQAPGIQKLRRPGDNSLPGVGALFQGVLGGHGGYLEKGVGPRPYQQRRGVQPGELSVGNTKSELQQSPANKEGRWKAANAVVSRNRNRVNHAVLPLGARCSEGTAVCQAGRVETVYDLTNCGPRNRFVVLGEEGPVIVHNCENVT

-953 EVPDTAEFSAERME
+953 EVPDTAAFSAERME

-978 GLPLAAAGFESLR
+978 GLPFAAAGFESLR

>member
-1 MYLIYADTETFSSQD
+1 MYLIYADTETFSPQD

-26 EDAQIILWSYAENDE
+26 EDAQIILWSYAENDA
-41 PAKVWDRVSNPQMPA
+41 PAKVWDRVSSPQMPA

-140 FCKPLPKNYKLTRA
+140 FCKPLPVNYKLTRA

-172 DIESMRAIYKKL
+172 DIEAMRAIYKKL

-209 IDLELAKGAVE
+209 IDLELAKDAVE

-232 TQKLTG
+232 TRELTG

-248 ALLEYLRTEWGLD
+248 ALLEYLRAEWGLD
-261 LASATRAEVE
+261 LVSATRAEVE

-283 KELLRI
+283 KDLLRV

-319 FRGASRTGRFCL
+319 FRGASRTGRF
-331 TGDHEVLT
+331 
-339 PNGWVRLD
+339 
-347 QWSGGRI
+347 
-354 AVWNKESEAISFQDS
+354 
-369 EALAFDYTGAMY
+369 
-381 VYDSVR
+381 
-387 CAQICTPDHRMPFLG
+387 
-402 KDGRWKVDTVE
+402 
-413 HLAAKGGVVIPF
+413 
-425 TGFRKPPST
+425 
-434 MDHDLLRVL
+434 
-443 IMTQADGR
+443 
-451 FTEDGQVV
+451 
-459 YNFKKARKV
+459 
-468 ERCKMLL
+468 
-475 RRVGVPFVA
+475 
-484 DSYESGVTR
+484 
-493 IAILSRFVPLWLR
+493 
-506 LFKGKEFGFWL
+506 
-517 FNESS
+517 
-522 DVIFDELPEW
+522 
-532 DGYRCGP
+532 
-539 NSIQYCTKS
+539 
-548 KHNADLIQA
+548 
-557 LAVLSGRTATCLI
+557 
-570 KKPAKAHWSDCYAVN
+570 
-585 IWSTP
+585 
-590 GKGHR
+590 
-595 LTEAPTT
+595 
-602 IEFDGRVYCAKTP
+602 
-615 TGFFVVRRNG
+615 
-625 RVWVTGNSG
+625 SG

-789 ISPAIWA
+789 ISPTIWA

-816 DVFLA
+816 EVFLA

-842 MDAGVRQAVIEG
+842 MDAGVRQALIEG

-882 IYPSPRIDDDGISY
+882 VYPSPRIDDDGISY

-908 IRSWGGKFVENVT
+908 IRSWGGKYCIAKGTPVLTQEGWRPIEAITAADKVWDGVAWVQQSGVVCNGQKFCIKAYGVWMTPDHKVLTTEGWKDAKDHSRFNRVPCRLPDSVALCWDGRKESAVGDPLHLRAAQSSSGDGTYEDGKTRDYRILRMQTGGDHRAEESNTRHEQTPRFRGVALDETALRGSQAPGIQKLRRPGDNSLPGVGALFQGVLGGHGGYLEKGVGPRPYQQRRGVQPGELSVGNTKSELQQSPANKEGRWKAANAVVSRNRNRVNHAVLPLGARCSEGTAVCQAGRVETVYDLTNCGPRNRFVVLGEEGPVIVHNCENVT

-953 EVPDTAEFSAERME
+953 EVPDTAAFSAERME

>member
-1 MYLIYADTETFSSQD
+1 MYLIYADTETFSPQD

-26 EDAQIILWSYAENDE
+26 EDAQIILWSYAENDA
-41 PAKVWDRVSNPQMPA
+41 PAKVWDRVSSPQMPA

-140 FCKPLPKNYKLTRA
+140 FCKPLPVNYKLTRA

-172 DIESMRAIYKKL
+172 DIEAMRAIYKKL

-232 TQKLTG
+232 TRELTG

-248 ALLEYLRTEWGLD
+248 ALLEYLRAEWGLD
-261 LASATRAEVE
+261 LVSATRAEVE

-283 KELLRI
+283 KDLLRV

-319 FRGASRTGRFCL
+319 FRGASRTGRF
-331 TGDHEVLT
+331 
-339 PNGWVRLD
+339 
-347 QWSGGRI
+347 
-354 AVWNKESEAISFQDS
+354 
-369 EALAFDYTGAMY
+369 
-381 VYDSVR
+381 
-387 CAQICTPDHRMPFLG
+387 
-402 KDGRWKVDTVE
+402 
-413 HLAAKGGVVIPF
+413 
-425 TGFRKPPST
+425 
-434 MDHDLLRVL
+434 
-443 IMTQADGR
+443 
-451 FTEDGQVV
+451 
-459 YNFKKARKV
+459 
-468 ERCKMLL
+468 
-475 RRVGVPFVA
+475 
-484 DSYESGVTR
+484 
-493 IAILSRFVPLWLR
+493 
-506 LFKGKEFGFWL
+506 
-517 FNESS
+517 
-522 DVIFDELPEW
+522 
-532 DGYRCGP
+532 
-539 NSIQYCTKS
+539 
-548 KHNADLIQA
+548 
-557 LAVLSGRTATCLI
+557 
-570 KKPAKAHWSDCYAVN
+570 
-585 IWSTP
+585 
-590 GKGHR
+590 
-595 LTEAPTT
+595 
-602 IEFDGRVYCAKTP
+602 
-615 TGFFVVRRNG
+615 
-625 RVWVTGNSG
+625 SG

-789 ISPAIWA
+789 ISPSIWA

-808 GFTEGMDK
+808 GFTEGMGK
-816 DVFLA
+816 EVFLA

-882 IYPSPRIDDDGISY
+882 VYPSPRIDDDGISY

-908 IRSWGGKFVENVT
+908 IRSWGGKYCIAKGTPVLTQEGWRPIEAITAADKVWDGVAWVQQSGVVCNGQKFCIKAYGVWMTPDHKVLTTEGWKDAKDHSRFNRVPCRLPDSVALCWDGRKESAVGDPLHLRAAQSSSGDGTYEDGKTRDYRILRMQTGGDHRAEESNTRHEQTPRFRGVVLDETALRGSQAPGIQKLRRPGDNSLPGVGALFQGVLGGHGGYLEKGVGPRPYQQRRGVQPGELSVGNTKSELQQSPANKEGRWKAANAVVSRNRNRVNHAVLPLGARCSEGTAVCQAGRVETVYDLTNCGPRNRFVVLGEEGPVIVHNCENVT

-953 EVPDTAEFSAERME
+953 EVPDTAAFSAERME

>member
-1 MYLIYADTETFSSQD
+1 MYLIYADTETFSPQD

-26 EDAQIILWSYAENDE
+26 EDAQIILWSYAENDA
-41 PAKVWDRVSNPQMPA
+41 PAKVWDRVSSPQMPA

-140 FCKPLPKNYKLTRA
+140 FCKPLPVNYKLTRA

-172 DIESMRAIYKKL
+172 DIESMRVIYKKL

-220 TAARHRTHLAAR
+220 TAARHRTHLAER
-232 TQKLTG
+232 TQELTG

-248 ALLEYLRTEWGLD
+248 ALLEYLRSEWGLD

-298 QKFQSVLNAA
+298 QKFQSVLKTV
-308 CEDGRLRGCLQ
+308 CKDGRIRGALQ
-319 FRGASRTGRFCL
+319 FRGAGRTGRF
-331 TGDHEVLT
+331 
-339 PNGWVRLD
+339 
-347 QWSGGRI
+347 
-354 AVWNKESEAISFQDS
+354 
-369 EALAFDYTGAMY
+369 
-381 VYDSVR
+381 
-387 CAQICTPDHRMPFLG
+387 
-402 KDGRWKVDTVE
+402 
-413 HLAAKGGVVIPF
+413 
-425 TGFRKPPST
+425 
-434 MDHDLLRVL
+434 
-443 IMTQADGR
+443 
-451 FTEDGQVV
+451 
-459 YNFKKARKV
+459 
-468 ERCKMLL
+468 
-475 RRVGVPFVA
+475 
-484 DSYESGVTR
+484 
-493 IAILSRFVPLWLR
+493 
-506 LFKGKEFGFWL
+506 
-517 FNESS
+517 
-522 DVIFDELPEW
+522 
-532 DGYRCGP
+532 
-539 NSIQYCTKS
+539 
-548 KHNADLIQA
+548 
-557 LAVLSGRTATCLI
+557 SGRL
-570 KKPAKAHWSDCYAVN
+570 VQ
-585 IWSTP
+585 
-590 GKGHR
+590 
-595 LTEAPTT
+595 
-602 IEFDGRVYCAKTP
+602 F
-615 TGFFVVRRNG
+615 
-625 RVWVTGNSG
+625 
-634 RIFQPQNLAR
+634 QNLAR

-651 IEFAIEATKG
+651 IEFAIEATKE

-678 LRGLIIAPKGKK
+678 LRGLLIASKGKK

-789 ISPAIWA
+789 ISPTIWA

-816 DVFLA
+816 EVFLA

-842 MDAGVRQAVIEG
+842 MDAGVRQALIEG

-908 IRSWGGKFVENVT
+908 IRSWGGKYCIAKGTPVLTQEGWRPIEAITAADKVWDGVAWVQQSGVVCNGQKFCIKAYGVWMTPDHKVLTTEGWKDAKDHSRFNRVPCRLPDSVALCWDGRKESAVGDPLHLRAAQSSSGDGTYEDGKTRDYRILRMQTGGDHRAEESNTRHEQTPRFRGVALDETALRGSQAPGIQKLRRPGDNSLPGVGALFQGVLGGHGGYLEKGVGPRPYQQRRGVQPGELSVGNTKSELQQSPANKEGRWKAANAVVSRNRNRVNHAVLPLGARCSEGTAVCQAGRVETVYDLTNCGPRNRFVVLGEEGPVIVHNCENVT

-953 EVPDTAEFSAERME
+953 EVPDTAAFSAERME

>member
-261 LASATRAEVE
+261 LASATRAEGE

-319 FRGASRTGRFCL
+319 FRGASRTGRF
-331 TGDHEVLT
+331 
-339 PNGWVRLD
+339 
-347 QWSGGRI
+347 
-354 AVWNKESEAISFQDS
+354 
-369 EALAFDYTGAMY
+369 
-381 VYDSVR
+381 
-387 CAQICTPDHRMPFLG
+387 
-402 KDGRWKVDTVE
+402 
-413 HLAAKGGVVIPF
+413 
-425 TGFRKPPST
+425 
-434 MDHDLLRVL
+434 
-443 IMTQADGR
+443 
-451 FTEDGQVV
+451 
-459 YNFKKARKV
+459 
-468 ERCKMLL
+468 
-475 RRVGVPFVA
+475 
-484 DSYESGVTR
+484 
-493 IAILSRFVPLWLR
+493 
-506 LFKGKEFGFWL
+506 
-517 FNESS
+517 
-522 DVIFDELPEW
+522 
-532 DGYRCGP
+532 
-539 NSIQYCTKS
+539 
-548 KHNADLIQA
+548 
-557 LAVLSGRTATCLI
+557 
-570 KKPAKAHWSDCYAVN
+570 
-585 IWSTP
+585 
-590 GKGHR
+590 
-595 LTEAPTT
+595 
-602 IEFDGRVYCAKTP
+602 
-615 TGFFVVRRNG
+615 
-625 RVWVTGNSG
+625 SG

-816 DVFLA
+816 EVFLA

-842 MDAGVRQAVIEG
+842 MDAGIRQALIEG

-861 HITVDKK
+861 YITVDKK

-882 IYPSPRIDDDGISY
+882 VYPSPRIDDDGISY
-896 FGVAQVSRKWAR
+896 FGVAQISRKWAR
-908 IRSWGGKFVENVT
+908 IRSWGGKYCIAKGTPVLTQEGWRPIETITAADKVWDGVAWVQQSGAVCNGQKSCIKAYGVWMTPDHKVLTTEGWKDAKDYSRFNRVPCRLPDSVALCWDGREESAVGDPLRLRAAQSNSGDGTYENGKTRDYRVLQVQTGGDHSTEESDTRHEQTSRFRGVALDETALRGSQAPGIQKLRSPGNNSVLGVGPLVPEVLGGHGRYLEKGLRPRPHQQRCGVQPGELPVGDTESELQQSPANKEGRWKAANAVVSRNRNRVNHAVLPLGARCSEGTAVCQAGRVETVYDLTNCGPRNRFVVLGEEGPVIVHNCENVT

-953 EVPDTAEFSAERME
+953 EVPDTAAFSAERME

>member
-1 MYLIYADTETFSSQD
+1 
-16 LSRVGAARYA
+16 
-26 EDAQIILWSYAENDE
+26 
-41 PAKVWDRVSNPQMPA
+41 MPA
-56 DLKRMWERLFADP
+56 DLKRMWERLFTDP

-76 NGMNFDRQVFA
+76 NGMNFDRRVFA

-95 AEKIID
+95 AEKVID

-112 GSLEQLCEAF
+112 GSLESLCEAF
-122 RLDADHAKDK
+122 RLDADHTKDK

-172 DIESMRAIYKKL
+172 DIESMRVIYKKL

-209 IDLELAKGAVE
+209 IDLELAKGAVA

-232 TQKLTG
+232 TRELTG

-248 ALLEYLRTEWGLD
+248 ALLEYLRAEWGLD
-261 LASATRAEVE
+261 LVSATRAEVE
-271 KRIAEPGIPEPV
+271 KRIAEPGIPELV
-283 KELLRI
+283 KDLLRV

-319 FRGASRTGRFCL
+319 FRGASRTGRF
-331 TGDHEVLT
+331 
-339 PNGWVRLD
+339 
-347 QWSGGRI
+347 
-354 AVWNKESEAISFQDS
+354 
-369 EALAFDYTGAMY
+369 
-381 VYDSVR
+381 
-387 CAQICTPDHRMPFLG
+387 
-402 KDGRWKVDTVE
+402 
-413 HLAAKGGVVIPF
+413 
-425 TGFRKPPST
+425 
-434 MDHDLLRVL
+434 
-443 IMTQADGR
+443 
-451 FTEDGQVV
+451 
-459 YNFKKARKV
+459 
-468 ERCKMLL
+468 
-475 RRVGVPFVA
+475 
-484 DSYESGVTR
+484 
-493 IAILSRFVPLWLR
+493 
-506 LFKGKEFGFWL
+506 
-517 FNESS
+517 
-522 DVIFDELPEW
+522 
-532 DGYRCGP
+532 
-539 NSIQYCTKS
+539 
-548 KHNADLIQA
+548 
-557 LAVLSGRTATCLI
+557 
-570 KKPAKAHWSDCYAVN
+570 
-585 IWSTP
+585 
-590 GKGHR
+590 
-595 LTEAPTT
+595 
-602 IEFDGRVYCAKTP
+602 
-615 TGFFVVRRNG
+615 
-625 RVWVTGNSG
+625 SG

-678 LRGLIIAPKGKK
+678 LRGLIIAPRGKK

-713 LKAFRDFDAGVGH
+713 LKAFRDFDTGVGH

-816 DVFLA
+816 EVFLA

-830 KANAQIVQFWYD
+830 KANAQIVQFWHD

-861 HITVDKK
+861 YITVDKK

-882 IYPSPRIDDDGISY
+882 VYPSPRIDDDGISY

-908 IRSWGGKFVENVT
+908 IRSWGGKYCIAKGT
-921 QAAACDLL
+921 P
-929 CEALLNLEAEGY
+929 
-941 QTVLTVHDEAIC
+941 VLTQEGWRPIEAITAADKVWDGVAWVQQSGVVC
-953 EVPDTAEFSAERME
+953 NGQKFCIKAYGVWMTPDHKVLTTEGWKDAKDHSRFNRVP
-967 KIMCRLPKWAA
+967 CRLPDSVALCWDGRKESAVETRCICGRHKVVQGTELTRMAKRGITASCGCKRAETIARKNRTHGMSKHPAFGVWHSMKQRCEDPRHPAYKNYGGRGITVCPEWEHSFKAFWADMGATWKKGLDLDRINNDA
-978 GLPLAAAGFESLR
+978 GYSRENCRWATRKVNCNNRRRTRKVDGKPLTQWSAETGIGLTTLYYRLAHGVPRGQLFAKPDVSRRFTTSPTAAPATASSSSAKKAL
-991 YRKD
+991 